1 MIKASIYKPITM
13 LMVILTVVVF
23 GLYTYSMMV
32 VDLMPKFEVPVVT
45 ATIIYQGA
53 NPEEI
58 ESTIIKPLEDQVEL
72 VDGIDYVQSICLEN
86 YGIIVAMFNMGV
98 NVDVAANDV
107 RSKIDLAS
115 VNFPDAVQAP
125 IISKVDI
132 NGAAIMAISF
142 TGPLNSTELRQKVED
157 DIEPLFTAVSGVASV
172 DVFGGTTRQI
182 SIEVDKDKLKDRNVD
197 IGTIMGLFGQSNI
210 NYPVGEVIGKH
221 KNTSVRTSGKFKNLD
236 EIRDMDIPTAKGVIK
251 LSEIA
256 VVKDTVETVT
266 SMSRFNGQNS
276 VSLDIKKRSDANV
289 VDVSKGV
296 RKRMAEIQKT
306 LPEGFE
312 LHLVYDK
319 SEAVSESIDNVIQN
333 IIIAIGLTS
342 ILLLL
347 FLGKF
352 STMIIAALTMPISV
366 IGAFT
371 LMYFAGFGINMMSL
385 MALSSSVGLLV
396 TNSIVVL
403 ENINNKLNL
412 GLDPKEA
419 AYKGTSEIMIA
430 IMASTLTNVCV
441 FVPIAFMKSIAG
453 IFFRTF
459 GLTMVFATFVSL
471 LVTFTLTPLMA
482 AYLFKG
488 KKIDE
493 NGNIIEGQRSIGEKL
508 FGIFPKV
515 LNGIRFVYLKTLS
528 FCLSVPGVLFQ
539 GAALIAGIFFVGFLA
554 KNFLTVEIMPKQD
567 QGMMSVKVEM
577 PVGTNV
583 ETADSIARIIE
594 SRVKD
599 VPEIVHYSVNVGG
612 TSSNGGAVNQATMRV
627 KLLKDWEKKK
637 MPDWKGG
644 HRGTDQIVDSLRPYL
659 ANIPDAFISIKS
671 TSASEMNN
679 NSAGDVVLEV
689 NGLHRDSVIK
699 AAEILLDRV
708 RETIEGVVD
717 VKMSYEA
724 GKPEIRLIPNRQAI
738 ADYGLTLQT
747 VATYNYIAVSGY
759 EAGQYTDDGEE
770 YDVYV
775 RMMEKDRQSHTDIED
790 LPILTPKGYVS
801 ARDLFFI
808 EDGAGPTRIDRKR
821 KRTRVDVSM
830 NLLPGHTTGEIMGKV
845 GKLAESMKEEV
856 PEGITFSFGAQAD
869 MQNDM
874 VAEFKVAILM
884 AIILTYILLVALLES
899 FAQPFV
905 IMTTVPMGAIGVILA
920 LVLTG
925 KALSMI
931 ALMAIVMLIGVVVN
945 NAILLLDEANRL
957 LRSGAMGRRSAIMTA
972 GETKFQ
978 PIVLATFASVVAQLP
993 LAFALGG
1000 NVAAMTQ
1007 PMGIASVGG
1016 LIVSAILTMYLVP
1029 TFFWLPNAIFHK
1041 AKKKAGN
1048 IKKNFQRHKA

>member
-13 LMVILTVVVF
+13 LMVILAVVVF
-23 GLYTYSMMV
+23 GLYTYTMMV
-32 VDLMPKFEVPVVT
+32 VDLLPKFDVPVVT
-45 ATIIYQGA
+45 ATIVYPGA

-58 ESTIIKPLEDQVEL
+58 ETTIIKPVEDQVEL

-86 YGIIVAMFNMGV
+86 YGIVVAMFNMGID
-98 NVDVAANDV
+98 VDVAANDV
-107 RSKIDLAS
+107 RSKIELAAAD
-115 VNFPDAVQAP
+115 FPDAVEAP

-132 NGAAIMAISF
+132 NASAIMSISF

-157 DIEPLFTAVSGVASV
+157 EIEPLFTSVSGVASV
-172 DVFGGTTRQI
+172 DIFGGTTRQI
-182 SIEVDKDKLKDRNVD
+182 SIELDKDKMIDRNVD
-197 IGTIMGLFGQSNI
+197 ITTIMGLYGATNV
-210 NYPVGEVIGKH
+210 NNPVGEVIGKH
-221 KNTSVRTSGKFKNLD
+221 KNTTVRTAGKFKTLD
-236 EIRDMDIPTAKGVIK
+236 EMRNLDIPTSMGVIK

-256 VVKDTVETVT
+256 EVKDTIETIT
-266 SMSRFNGQNS
+266 SASRFNGINS
-276 VSLDIKKRSDANV
+276 IALDIKKRSDANV

-296 RKRMAEIQKT
+296 LKRMEEINKT

-319 SEAVSESIDNVIQN
+319 SESVNESIDNVIQN
-333 IIIAIGLTS
+333 IMIAIGLTAV
-342 ILLLL
+342 LLLL

-352 STMIIAALTMPISV
+352 STMFIAALTMPISV

-403 ENINNKLNL
+403 ENINAKLNE
-412 GLDPKEA
+412 GLTPKEA
-419 AYKGTSEIMIA
+419 AYKGTSEIMVA

-441 FVPIAFMKSIAG
+441 FVPIAFMKSIVG

-459 GLTMVFATFVSL
+459 GMTMVFATVVSL

-488 KKIDE
+488 KKKDAD
-493 NGNIIEGQRSIGEKL
+493 GNLIEGNHTIGEKL
-508 FGIFPKV
+508 FSIFPSA
-515 LNGIRFVYLKTLS
+515 LNILRSIYLKTLS
-528 FCLSVPGVLFQ
+528 FCLSVPGVIFQ
-539 GAALIAGIFFVGFLA
+539 VFALVAMVMFVGYMA
-554 KNFLTVEIMPKQD
+554 ANKMTVELSPKQD
-567 QGMMSVKVEM
+567 QGMISIKLEM

-583 ETADSIARIIE
+583 ETTDSVARIIE
-594 SRVKD
+594 SRIKD
-599 VPEIVHYSVNVGG
+599 LPELKHYNMNVGG
-612 TSSNGGAVNQATMRV
+612 SNGFTTVNQATMRAQ
-627 KLLKDWEKKK
+627 LLKDWE
-637 MPDWKGG
+637 G
-644 HRGTDQIVDSLRPYL
+644 RTRSTDQIVDSLRPYF
-659 ANIPDAFISIKS
+659 ANIPDAYISIKS

-679 NSAGDVVLEV
+679 NSSGDVVLEIS
-689 NGLHRDSVIK
+689 GLKQDSVVKASEIVMDRIK
-699 AAEILLDRV
+699 EKIDG
-708 RETIEGVVD
+708 IVD
-717 VKMSYEA
+717 VKTSYEA
-724 GKPEIRLIPNRQAI
+724 GKPEIRLIPNRQAL
-738 ADYGLTLQT
+738 ADYGVTLKT

-759 EAGQYTDDGEE
+759 EAGQFTDDGEE

-775 RMMEKDRQSHTDIED
+775 RLQEKDRQSHSDIET
-790 LPILTPKGYVS
+790 LPILTPKGFVNTSELFYV
-801 ARDLFFI
+801 

-821 KRTRVDVSM
+821 KMSRIDISM
-830 NLLPGHTTGEIMGKV
+830 NLLPGHTTGEIMGKI
-845 GKLAESMKEEV
+845 GKLTAEMKDEV
-856 PEGITFSFGAQAD
+856 PEGISFGFGGNAD

-874 VAEFKVAILM
+874 VQEFMTAIVM

-899 FAQPFV
+899 FAQPFI
-905 IMTTVPMGAIGVILA
+905 IMTTIPMGAIGVFLA
-920 LVLTG
+920 LIFTG

-931 ALMAIVMLIGVVVN
+931 SLMAIVMLIGVVVN

-957 LRSGAMGRRSAIMTA
+957 LRNESMGRRSAILSA
-972 GETKFQ
+972 AKSKFQ
-978 PIVLATFASVVAQLP
+978 PIMLATFASVVAQLP

-1000 NVAAMTQ
+1000 DVAAMTQ

-1041 AKKKAGN
+1041 VKAKKDSIMLNRRQTA
-1048 IKKNFQRHKA
+1048 

>member
-32 VDLMPKFEVPVVT
+32 VDLMPKFDVPVVT
-45 ATIIYQGA
+45 GTIIYPGA

-58 ESTIIKPLEDQVEL
+58 ETTIIKPIEEQVEL

-86 YGIIVAMFNMGV
+86 YGIVVAMFNMGI

-107 RSKIDLAS
+107 RSKIELAAAD
-115 VNFPDAVQAP
+115 FPDAVEAP

-157 DIEPLFTAVSGVASV
+157 EIEPLFTSVPGVASV
-172 DVFGGTTRQI
+172 DLFGGTTRQI
-182 SIEVDKDKLKDRNVD
+182 SIELDKDKMIDRNVD
-197 IGTIMGLFGQSNI
+197 IATIMGIFGQANV
-210 NYPVGEVIGKH
+210 NNPVGEVIGKH
-221 KNTSVRTSGKFKNLD
+221 KNTTVRTAGKFTSLD
-236 EIRDMDIPTAKGVIK
+236 EMRDMDIPTAKGVIK

-256 VVKDTVETVT
+256 DVKDTVETIT
-266 SMSRFNGQNS
+266 SASRFNGTNS

-289 VDVSKGV
+289 VEVSRGV
-296 RKRMAEIQKT
+296 IKRMNEIQKT

-319 SEAVSESIDNVIQN
+319 SEAVNEAIDNVIQN

-352 STMIIAALTMPISV
+352 STMIIAAITMPISV

-371 LMYFAGFGINMMSL
+371 LMYFAGFGINI
-385 MALSSSVGLLV
+385 
-396 TNSIVVL
+396 SIVVL
-403 ENINNKLNL
+403 ENINEKLKL

-419 AYKGTSEIMIA
+419 AYKGTSEIMVA

-488 KKIDE
+488 KKKDE
-493 NGNIIEGQRSIGEKL
+493 NGNIIEEKP
-508 FGIFPKV
+508 GIISRILGLFPKA

-528 FCLSVPGVLFQ
+528 FCLSIPGVLFQ
-539 GAALIAGIFFVGFLA
+539 VVALVAGIFFVGVLA
-554 KNFLTVEIMPKQD
+554 KNFLTVEVMPKQD
-567 QGMMSVKVEM
+567 QGMISVKLEM
-577 PVGTNV
+577 PVGTNI
-583 ETADSIARIIE
+583 ETTDSVAHIIE
-594 SRVKD
+594 SRIKD
-599 VPEIVHYSVNVGG
+599 VPEIVHYSMNVGG
-612 TSSNGGAVNQATMRV
+612 TSNNGGSVNQATMRV
-627 KLLKDWEKKK
+627 KLLKDWE
-637 MPDWKGG
+637 G
-644 HRGTDQIVDSLRPYL
+644 RTRSTDDIVDSLRPYL
-659 ANIPDAFISIKS
+659 ADIPDAFISIKS
-671 TSASEMNN
+671 TSASETNN

-689 NGLHRDSVIK
+689 SGLHADSVVKASEIVMDKIK
-699 AAEILLDRV
+699 
-708 RETIEGVVD
+708 ETIDGIVD

-724 GKPEIRLIPNRQAI
+724 GKPEIRLIPNRQAL
-738 ADYGLTLQT
+738 ADYGVTLKT

-759 EAGQYTDDGEE
+759 EAGQFTDDGEE

-775 RMMEKDRQSHTDIED
+775 RMQEKDRQSHGDIEA
-790 LPILTPKGYVS
+790 LPIMTPKGYVNAS
-801 ARDLFFI
+801 ELFYI

-821 KRTRVDVSM
+821 KMRRVDVSM
-830 NLLPGHTTGEIMGKV
+830 NLLPGHTTGEIMGKI
-845 GKLAESMKEEV
+845 GKLTAEMKDNV
-856 PEGITFSFGAQAD
+856 PEGISFGFGGNAD

-874 VAEFKVAILM
+874 VDEFKTAILM
-884 AIILTYILLVALLES
+884 AIILTYILLIALLES
-899 FAQPFV
+899 FAQPFI
-905 IMTTVPMGAIGVILA
+905 IMTTIPMGAIGV
-920 LVLTG
+920 VLSLIFTG

>member
-32 VDLMPKFEVPVVT
+32 VDLMPKFDVPVVT

-58 ESTIIKPLEDQVEL
+58 ESTIIKPIEDQVEL

-86 YGIIVAMFNMGV
+86 YGILVAMFNMGI

-125 IISKVDI
+125 IIAKVDI
-132 NGAAIMAISF
+132 NGAAIMSISF

-182 SIEVDKDKLKDRNVD
+182 SIEIDKDKMLDRNVD
-197 IGTIMGLFGQSNI
+197 IATIMGLFGQSNI
-210 NYPVGEVIGKH
+210 NFPIGEVIGKH
-221 KNTSVRTSGKFKNLD
+221 KNTSVRTSGKFQTLD
-236 EIRDMDIPTAKGVIK
+236 EIRNMDIPTAKGVIK

-256 VVKDTVETVT
+256 VVKDTIETIT
-266 SMSRFNGQNS
+266 SASRFNGHNS

-289 VDVSKGV
+289 VKVSEGV
-296 RKRMAEIQKT
+296 IKRMNEIQKT

-333 IIIAIGLTS
+333 IIIAIALTAG
-342 ILLLL
+342 LLLL

-403 ENINNKLNL
+403 ENINEKLKL
-412 GLDPKEA
+412 GLEPKEA
-419 AYKGTSEIMIA
+419 AYKGTSEIMVA

-488 KKIDE
+488 KKKDE
-493 NGNIIEGQRSIGEKL
+493 FGNIIEEKPGIIASAL
-508 FGIFPKV
+508 GIFPKV
-515 LNGIRFVYLKTLS
+515 LNGVRFIYLKTLS
-528 FCLSVPGVLFQ
+528 FCLSIPGVIFQ
-539 GAALIAGIFFVGFLA
+539 VLALVGTIAVVGFLA
-554 KNFLTVEIMPKQD
+554 KNALTVEIMPKQD
-567 QGMMSVKVEM
+567 QGMISVKLEM
-577 PVGTNV
+577 PVGTNI
-583 ETADSIARIIE
+583 ETTDSIAQIIE
-594 SRVKD
+594 SRIKG
-599 VPEIVHYSVNVGG
+599 VPEIVHYSMNVGG
-612 TSSNGGAVNQATMRV
+612 SNGMTTVNQATMRV
-627 KLLKDWEKKK
+627 KLLKDWE
-637 MPDWKGG
+637 G
-644 HRGTDQIVDSLRPYL
+644 RTRSTDQIVDSLRPYL
-659 ANIPDAFISIKS
+659 ADIPDAYISIKS
-671 TSASEMNN
+671 ASASEMNN

-689 NGLHRDSVIK
+689 NGLHADSVVKASNLIMDRIK
-699 AAEILLDRV
+699 DSISG
-708 RETIEGVVD
+708 IVD
-717 VKMSYEA
+717 LKTSYEA
-724 GKPEIRLIPNRQAI
+724 GKPEIRLIPNRQAL
-738 ADYGLTLQT
+738 ADYGVTLQT

-759 EAGQYTDDGEE
+759 EAGQYTEDGEE

-775 RMMEKDRQSHTDIED
+775 RMMEKDRQSHTDIEN
-790 LPILTPKGYVS
+790 LPIMTPKGYLNAS
-801 ARDLFFI
+801 ELFYI

-845 GKLAESMKEEV
+845 GALAESMKSEL

-874 VAEFKVAILM
+874 VAEFKVAIVM
-884 AIILTYILLVALLES
+884 AILLTYILLIALLES
-899 FAQPFV
+899 FAQPFI
-905 IMTTVPMGAIGVILA
+905 IMMTIPMGAIGVLLA
-920 LVLTG
+920 LVFTG

-945 NAILLLDEANRL
+945 NAILLLDESNRL
-957 LRSGAMGRRSAIMTA
+957 LRSGAMGRRSAMMTA
-972 GETKFQ
+972 AKNKFQ
-978 PIVLATFASVVAQLP
+978 PIVLATFASIVAQLP

-1016 LIVSAILTMYLVP
+1016 LLVSAILTMYLVP

-1041 AKKKAGN
+1041 AKKGASK
-1048 IKKNFQRHKA
+1048 IKKKMNKHATA

>member
-45 ATIIYQGA
+45 ATMVYAGA

-58 ESTIIKPLEDQVEL
+58 ETTVIKPVEEQVEL

-107 RSKIDLAS
+107 RSKVELAAAD
-115 VNFPDAVQAP
+115 FPDAVEPP

-142 TGPLNSTELRQKVED
+142 TGPLNSTELRQMVED
-157 DIEPLFTAVSGVASV
+157 EIEPLFTSVSGVASV

-182 SIEVDKDKLKDRNVD
+182 SIELDKDKMKDRGID
-197 IGTIMGLFGQSNI
+197 IATIMGLYGQSNL

-221 KNTSVRTSGKFKNLD
+221 KNTSVRTAGKFQSLD
-236 EIRDMDIPTAKGVIK
+236 EMRNMDIPTANGVIK
-251 LSEIA
+251 LSEVA
-256 VVKDTVETVT
+256 KVKDTIETI
-266 SMSRFNGQNS
+266 SSISRFNGTS
-276 VSLDIKKRSDANV
+276 SISLDIKKRSDANV

-296 RKRMAEIQKT
+296 IKRMNAVNKS

-319 SEAVSESIDNVIQN
+319 SEAVNESIDNVIQN
-333 IIIAIGLTS
+333 VIIAIVLTAG
-342 ILLLL
+342 LLLL

-352 STMIIAALTMPISV
+352 STMFIAALTMPTSV

-396 TNSIVVL
+396 TNAIVVL
-403 ENINNKLNL
+403 ENINVKLNE

-419 AYKGTSEIMIA
+419 AYKGTSEIMVA

-459 GLTMVFATFVSL
+459 GLTMVFATLVSL
-471 LVTFTLTPLMA
+471 LATFTLTPLLA

-488 KKIDE
+488 KKKDE
-493 NGNIIEGQRSIGEKL
+493 NGNIIEEKPSVVGRILGL
-508 FGIFPKV
+508 FPTA

-528 FCLSVPGVLFQ
+528 FCLSIPGVLFQ
-539 GAALIAGIFFVGFLA
+539 VLALIAMLLFVGYMA
-554 KNFLTVEIMPKQD
+554 ANHMTVEIMPKQD
-567 QGMMSVKVEM
+567 QGMISIKLEM

-583 ETADSIARIIE
+583 ETTDSIAKIIE
-594 SRVKD
+594 DRVKD

-612 TSSNGGAVNQATMRV
+612 SNGFATVNQATMRI
-627 KLLKDWEKKK
+627 KLLKDWE
-637 MPDWKGG
+637 G
-644 HRGTDQIVDSLRPYL
+644 RTRSTDQIVDSLRPYL
-659 ANIPDAFISIKS
+659 ADIPDAYIAIKS

-689 NGLHRDSVIK
+689 NGLKKDSVIK
-699 AAEILLDRV
+699 ASELIMDRV
-708 RETIEGVVD
+708 KETIVGVVD
-717 VKMSYEA
+717 VKTSYEA
-724 GKPEIRLIPNRQAI
+724 GKPEIRLVPNRQAL
-738 ADYGLTLQT
+738 ADYGVTLQSL
-747 VATYNYIAVSGY
+747 ATYNYIAVSGY
-759 EAGQYTDDGEE
+759 EAGQYTEDGEE

-775 RMMEKDRQSHTDIED
+775 RMQEKNRKSHADIED
-790 LPILTPKGYVS
+790 LPMKTPKGYVA
-801 ARDLFFI
+801 ARDLFYI

-821 KRTRVDVSM
+821 KMTRVDVSM
-830 NLLPGHTTGEIMGKV
+830 NLLPGHTTGEVMGNL
-845 GKLAESMKEEV
+845 GKLTASMKDEL
-856 PEGITFSFGAQAD
+856 PEGISFSFGAQAD
-869 MQNDM
+869 MQEDM
-874 VAEFKVAILM
+874 VNEFKTAIIMAIL
-884 AIILTYILLVALLES
+884 LTYILLVALLES
-899 FAQPFV
+899 FAQPFI
-905 IMTTVPMGAIGVILA
+905 IMTTIPMGAIGVFLA
-920 LVLTG
+920 LIFTG

-957 LRSGAMGRRSAIMTA
+957 LRSGSMGRRSAIMTA
-972 GETKFQ
+972 GKTKFQ
-978 PIVLATFASVVAQLP
+978 PIALATFASVVAQMP
-993 LAFALGG
+993 LAMALGG

-1029 TFFWLPNAIFHK
+1029 TFFWLPNALFHK
-1041 AKKKAGN
+1041 AKKKASNLKGKFN
-1048 IKKNFQRHKA
+1048 KAKA

>member
-32 VDLMPKFEVPVVT
+32 VDLMPKFDVPVVT
-45 ATIIYQGA
+45 GTIVYPGA

-58 ESTIIKPLEDQVEL
+58 ETTIIKPIEDQVEL
-72 VDGIDYVQSICLEN
+72 VDGIDYVQSICMEN
-86 YGIIVAMFNMGV
+86 YGIVIAMFNMGI

-107 RSKIDLAS
+107 RSKIELAAAD
-115 VNFPDAVQAP
+115 FPDAVEAP

-132 NGAAIMAISF
+132 NGSAIMSISF

-157 DIEPLFTAVSGVASV
+157 DIEPLFTSVPGVASV
-172 DVFGGTTRQI
+172 DLFGGTTRQI
-182 SIEVDKDKLKDRNVD
+182 SIELDKDRMVDRNVD
-197 IGTIMGLFGQSNI
+197 ITTIMGLFGQANV
-210 NYPVGEVIGKH
+210 NNPVGEVIGKH
-221 KNTSVRTSGKFKNLD
+221 KNTTVRTAGKFKSLD
-236 EIRDMDIPTAKGVIK
+236 EMRNMDIPTAKGVIK

-256 VVKDTVETVT
+256 VVKDTIETIT
-266 SMSRFNGQNS
+266 SASRFNGTNS

-296 RKRMAEIQKT
+296 LKRMAEIQKT

-333 IIIAIGLTS
+333 IMIAIALTAG
-342 ILLLL
+342 LLLL

-403 ENINNKLNL
+403 ENINEKLKL

-419 AYKGTSEIMIA
+419 AYKGTSEIMVA

-488 KKIDE
+488 KKKDE
-493 NGNIIEGQRSIGEKL
+493 NGNIIEEKPSIIGRIL
-508 FGIFPKV
+508 GLFPKA
-515 LNGIRFVYLKTLS
+515 LNGFRFIYLKTLS
-528 FCLSVPGVLFQ
+528 FCLSIPGVLFQ
-539 GAALIAGIFFVGFLA
+539 VVALVGGIFFVGILA
-554 KNFLTVEIMPKQD
+554 KNFLTVEVMPKQD

-577 PVGTNV
+577 PVGTNI
-583 ETADSIARIIE
+583 ETTDSIARIIE
-594 SRVKD
+594 ARIKD
-599 VPEIVHYSVNVGG
+599 VPEIVHYSINVGG
-612 TSSNGGAVNQATMRV
+612 SNGLTTVNQATMRV
-627 KLLKDWEKKK
+627 KLLKDWE
-637 MPDWKGG
+637 G
-644 HRGTDQIVDSLRPYL
+644 RTRSTDQIVDSLRPYL
-659 ANIPDAFISIKS
+659 ADIPDAFISIKS
-671 TSASEMNN
+671 TSASEMQS
-679 NSAGDVVLEV
+679 NSTGDVVLEV
-689 NGLHRDSVIK
+689 SGLHADSVIK
-699 AAEILLDRV
+699 ASEIVMDKIK
-708 RETIEGVVD
+708 ESIDGIVD
-717 VKMSYEA
+717 VKTSYEA
-724 GKPEIRLIPNRQAI
+724 GKPEIRMIPNRQAL
-738 ADYGLTLQT
+738 ADYGVTLKT

-759 EAGQYTDDGEE
+759 EAGQYTEDGEE

-775 RMMEKDRQSHTDIED
+775 RMMEKDRQSHSDIEG
-790 LPILTPKGYVS
+790 LPIMTPKGYINAS
-801 ARDLFFI
+801 ELFYI

-821 KRTRVDVSM
+821 KRTRIDISM

-845 GKLAESMKEEV
+845 GALAAEMQDQV
-856 PEGITFSFGAQAD
+856 PEGISFGFGGNAD

-874 VAEFKVAILM
+874 VDEFKTAILM
-884 AIILTYILLVALLES
+884 AIILTYILLIALLES
-899 FAQPFV
+899 FAQPFI
-905 IMTTVPMGAIGVILA
+905 IMTTIPMGAIGV
-920 LVLTG
+920 VLSLIFTG

-972 GETKFQ
+972 GKTKFQ

-1041 AKKKAGN
+1041 AKMKAGN
-1048 IKKNFQRHKA
+1048 MKAKLKRNKA

>member
-45 ATIIYQGA
+45 GTIIYQGA

-58 ESTIIKPLEDQVEL
+58 ETTIIKPIEEQVEL

-86 YGIIVAMFNMGV
+86 YGIVVAMFNMGV

-107 RSKIDLAS
+107 RSKIELAS

-132 NGAAIMAISF
+132 NGQAIMALSF

-157 DIEPLFTAVSGVASV
+157 EIEPLFTSVSGVASV
-172 DVFGGTTRQI
+172 DIFGGTTRQI
-182 SIEVDKDKLKDRNVD
+182 SIEVDKEKMKDRGVD
-197 IGTIMGLFGQSNI
+197 IGTMMGLYGQSNV
-210 NYPVGEVIGKH
+210 NLPVGEVIGKH
-221 KNTSVRTSGKFKNLD
+221 KNTTVRTAGKFTSLD
-236 EIRDMDIPTAKGVIK
+236 EMRNMDIPTATGVVK

-256 VVKDTVETVT
+256 VVKDTIETIT
-266 SMSRFNGQNS
+266 STSRFNGTNS
-276 VSLDIKKRSDANV
+276 VALDIKKRSDANV

-296 RKRMAEIQKT
+296 LKRMAEINKT
-306 LPEGFE
+306 LPEDFK
-312 LHLVYDK
+312 LTLIYDK
-319 SEAVSESIDNVIQN
+319 SEAVNESIQNVIQN
-333 IIIAIGLTS
+333 IIIAIVLTAG
-342 ILLLL
+342 LLLL

-403 ENINNKLNL
+403 ENINNKLNQ

-441 FVPIAFMKSIAG
+441 FVPIAFMKSIVG

-459 GLTMVFATFVSL
+459 GMTMVFATFVSL

-488 KKIDE
+488 KKKDE
-493 NGNIIEGQRSIGEKL
+493 NGNIIEEKPGIIESAL
-508 FGIFPKV
+508 SIFPKI
-515 LNGIRFVYLKTLS
+515 LNGFRFVYLKALG
-528 FCLSVPGVLFQ
+528 FCLSRIGVAFQ
-539 GAALIAGIFFVGFLA
+539 IAALFLTLWFVIGLA
-554 KNFLTVEIMPKQD
+554 KNNLTVELSPRQD
-567 QGMMSVKVEM
+567 QGMMSIKLEM
-577 PVGTNV
+577 PVGTNI
-583 ETADSIARIIE
+583 ETTDSVARIIE

-599 VPEIVHYSVNVGG
+599 IPEIVHYSMNVGG
-612 TSSNGGAVNQATMRV
+612 SNGFTTVNQATMRV
-627 KLLKDWEKKK
+627 RLLKDWEKKK
-637 MPDWKGG
+637 MKWKG
-644 HRGTDQIVDSLRPYL
+644 RMRSTDEIVDSIRPYL
-659 ANIPDAFISIKS
+659 ANIPDAYISVKS
-671 TSASEMNN
+671 TSAAEMQN

-689 NGLHRDSVIK
+689 SGLHADSVIK
-699 AAEILLDRV
+699 ASQIVLDRV
-708 RETIEGVVD
+708 KEKIDGIVD
-717 VKMSYEA
+717 IKTSYEA
-724 GKPEIRLIPNRQAI
+724 GKPEIRLIPNRAAM
-738 ADYGLTLQT
+738 ADYGVTLKT
-747 VATYNYIAVSGY
+747 IANYNYIAVSGY
-759 EAGQYTDDGEE
+759 EAGQYTEDGEE

-775 RMMEKDRQSHTDIED
+775 RMKEKDRQSHSDIED
-790 LPILTPKGYVS
+790 LPIMTPKGYVS
-801 ARDLFFI
+801 ARELFYI

-821 KRTRVDVSM
+821 KMRRVDVSM
-830 NLLPGHTTGEIMGKV
+830 NLLPGHTTGEIMGKLTELTN
-845 GKLAESMKEEV
+845 GMKDEV
-856 PEGITFSFGAQAD
+856 PEGISFGFGGNAD

-874 VAEFKVAILM
+874 QKEFMTAIVMAIL
-884 AIILTYILLVALLES
+884 LTYILLIALLES
-899 FAQPFV
+899 FAQPFI
-905 IMTTVPMGAIGVILA
+905 IMTTIPMGAIGVLLA
-920 LVLTG
+920 LIFTG

-957 LRSGAMGRRSAIMTA
+957 LRSGSMGRRSAVLTA
-972 GETKFQ
+972 AKSKFQ
-978 PIVLATFASVVAQLP
+978 PIVLATLASVIAQLP

-1016 LIVSAILTMYLVP
+1016 LIVSAILTMFLVP
-1029 TFFWLPNAIFHK
+1029 TFFWLPNALFSK
-1041 AKKKAGN
+1041 AKNGAKRLQTKFC
-1048 IKKNFQRHKA
+1048 KN

>member
-32 VDLMPKFEVPVVT
+32 VDLMPKFDVPVVT

-53 NPEEI
+53 SPEEI
-58 ESTIIKPLEDQVEL
+58 ESTIIKPIEDQVEL

-86 YGIIVAMFNMGV
+86 YGILVAMFNMGV

-125 IISKVDI
+125 IIAKVDI
-132 NGAAIMAISF
+132 NGAAIMSISF

-182 SIEVDKDKLKDRNVD
+182 SIEIDKDKMLDRNVD
-197 IGTIMGLFGQSNI
+197 IATIMGLFGQSNVNFPI
-210 NYPVGEVIGKH
+210 GEVIGKH
-221 KNTSVRTSGKFKNLD
+221 KNTSVRTSGKFQTLD
-236 EIRDMDIPTAKGVIK
+236 EIRNMDIPTAKGVIK

-256 VVKDTVETVT
+256 VVKDTIETIT
-266 SMSRFNGQNS
+266 SASRFNGQNS

-289 VDVSKGV
+289 VKVSEGV
-296 RKRMAEIQKT
+296 IKRMNEIQKT

-333 IIIAIGLTS
+333 IIIAIALTAG
-342 ILLLL
+342 LLLL

-403 ENINNKLNL
+403 ENINEKLKL
-412 GLDPKEA
+412 GLEPKEA
-419 AYKGTSEIMIA
+419 AYKGTSEILVA

-488 KKIDE
+488 KKKDE
-493 NGNIIEGQRSIGEKL
+493 FGNIIEEKPGIIASAL
-508 FGIFPKV
+508 GIFPKA
-515 LNGIRFVYLKTLS
+515 LNGVRFIYLKTLS
-528 FCLSVPGVLFQ
+528 FCLSIPGVIFQ
-539 GAALIAGIFFVGFLA
+539 VLALVGTIAVVGFLA
-554 KNFLTVEIMPKQD
+554 KNALTVEIMPKQD
-567 QGMMSVKVEM
+567 QGMISVKLEM
-577 PVGTNV
+577 PVGTNI
-583 ETADSIARIIE
+583 ETTDSIAQIIE
-594 SRVKD
+594 SRIKG
-599 VPEIVHYSVNVGG
+599 VPEIVHYSMNVGG
-612 TSSNGGAVNQATMRV
+612 SNGMTTVNQATMRV
-627 KLLKDWEKKK
+627 KLLKDWE
-637 MPDWKGG
+637 G
-644 HRGTDQIVDSLRPYL
+644 RTRSTDQIVDSLRPYL
-659 ANIPDAFISIKS
+659 ADIPDAYISIKS
-671 TSASEMNN
+671 ASASEMNN

-689 NGLHRDSVIK
+689 NGLHADSVVKASNLIMDRIK
-699 AAEILLDRV
+699 DSISG
-708 RETIEGVVD
+708 IVD
-717 VKMSYEA
+717 LKTSYEA
-724 GKPEIRLIPNRQAI
+724 GKPEIRLIPNRQAL
-738 ADYGLTLQT
+738 ADYGVTLQT

-759 EAGQYTDDGEE
+759 EAGQYTEDGEE

-775 RMMEKDRQSHTDIED
+775 RMMEKDRQSHTDIEN
-790 LPILTPKGYVS
+790 LPIMTPKGYLNAS
-801 ARDLFFI
+801 ELFYI

-845 GKLAESMKEEV
+845 GALAESMKSEL

-874 VAEFKVAILM
+874 VAEFKVAIVM
-884 AIILTYILLVALLES
+884 AILLTYILLIALLES
-899 FAQPFV
+899 FAQPFI
-905 IMTTVPMGAIGVILA
+905 IMMTIPMGAIGVLLA
-920 LVLTG
+920 LVFTG

-945 NAILLLDEANRL
+945 NAILLLDESNRL
-957 LRSGAMGRRSAIMTA
+957 LRSGAMGRRSAMMTA
-972 GETKFQ
+972 AKNKFQ
-978 PIVLATFASVVAQLP
+978 PIVLATFASIVAQLP

-1016 LIVSAILTMYLVP
+1016 LLVSAILTMYLVP

-1041 AKKKAGN
+1041 AKKGASK
-1048 IKKNFQRHKA
+1048 IKKKMNKHATA

>member
-32 VDLMPKFEVPVVT
+32 VDLMPKFDVPVVT

-53 NPEEI
+53 SPEEI
-58 ESTIIKPLEDQVEL
+58 ESTIIKPIEDQVEL

-86 YGIIVAMFNMGV
+86 YGILVAMFNMGV

-125 IISKVDI
+125 IIAKVDI
-132 NGAAIMAISF
+132 NGAAIMSISF

-182 SIEVDKDKLKDRNVD
+182 SIEIDKDKMLDRNVD
-197 IGTIMGLFGQSNI
+197 IATIMGLFGQSNI
-210 NYPVGEVIGKH
+210 NFPIGEVIGKH
-221 KNTSVRTSGKFKNLD
+221 KNTSVRTSGKFQTLD
-236 EIRDMDIPTAKGVIK
+236 EIRNMDIPTAKGVIK

-256 VVKDTVETVT
+256 VVKDTIETIT
-266 SMSRFNGQNS
+266 SASRFNGQNS

-289 VDVSKGV
+289 VKVSEGV
-296 RKRMAEIQKT
+296 IKRMNEIQKT

-333 IIIAIGLTS
+333 IIIAIALTAG
-342 ILLLL
+342 LLLL

-403 ENINNKLNL
+403 ENINEKLKL
-412 GLDPKEA
+412 GLEPKEA
-419 AYKGTSEIMIA
+419 AYKGTSEIMVA

-488 KKIDE
+488 KKKDE
-493 NGNIIEGQRSIGEKL
+493 FGNIIEEKPGIIASAL
-508 FGIFPKV
+508 GIFPKA
-515 LNGIRFVYLKTLS
+515 LNGVRFVYLKTLS
-528 FCLSVPGVLFQ
+528 FCLSIPGVIFQ
-539 GAALIAGIFFVGFLA
+539 VLALVGTIAVVGFLA
-554 KNFLTVEIMPKQD
+554 KNALTVEIMPKQD
-567 QGMMSVKVEM
+567 QGMISVKLEM
-577 PVGTNV
+577 PVGTNI
-583 ETADSIARIIE
+583 ETTDSIAQIIE
-594 SRVKD
+594 SRIKG
-599 VPEIVHYSVNVGG
+599 VPEIVHYSMNVGG
-612 TSSNGGAVNQATMRV
+612 SNGMTTVNQATMRV
-627 KLLKDWEKKK
+627 KLLKDWE
-637 MPDWKGG
+637 G
-644 HRGTDQIVDSLRPYL
+644 RTRSTDQIVDSLRPYL
-659 ANIPDAFISIKS
+659 ADIPDAYISIKS
-671 TSASEMNN
+671 ASASEMNN

-689 NGLHRDSVIK
+689 NGLHADSVVKASNLIMDRIK
-699 AAEILLDRV
+699 DSISG
-708 RETIEGVVD
+708 IVD
-717 VKMSYEA
+717 LKTSYEA
-724 GKPEIRLIPNRQAI
+724 GKPEIRLIPNRQAL
-738 ADYGLTLQT
+738 ADYGVTLQT

-759 EAGQYTDDGEE
+759 EAGQYTEDGEE

-775 RMMEKDRQSHTDIED
+775 RMMEKDRQSHTDIEN
-790 LPILTPKGYVS
+790 LPIMTPKGYLNAS
-801 ARDLFFI
+801 ELFYI

-845 GKLAESMKEEV
+845 GALAESMKSEL
-856 PEGITFSFGAQAD
+856 PEGVTFSFGAQAD

-874 VAEFKVAILM
+874 VAEFKVAIIM
-884 AIILTYILLVALLES
+884 AILLTYILLIALLES
-899 FAQPFV
+899 FMQPFI
-905 IMTTVPMGAIGVILA
+905 IMMTIPMGAIGVLLA
-920 LVLTG
+920 LVFTG

-945 NAILLLDEANRL
+945 NAILLLDESNRL
-957 LRSGAMGRRSAIMTA
+957 LRSGAMGRRSAMMTA
-972 GETKFQ
+972 AKNKFQ
-978 PIVLATFASVVAQLP
+978 PIVLATFASIVAQLP

-1016 LIVSAILTMYLVP
+1016 LLVSAILTMYLVP

-1041 AKKKAGN
+1041 AKKGASK
-1048 IKKNFQRHKA
+1048 IRKKMNKHATA

>member
-32 VDLMPKFEVPVVT
+32 VDLMPKFDVPVVT
-45 ATIIYQGA
+45 GTIIYQGA

-58 ESTIIKPLEDQVEL
+58 ETTIIKPIEEQVEL

-86 YGIIVAMFNMGV
+86 YGIVVAMFNMGV

-107 RSKIDLAS
+107 RSKIELAAAD
-115 VNFPDAVQAP
+115 FPDAVQAP

-132 NGAAIMAISF
+132 NGAAIMSISF

-157 DIEPLFTAVSGVASV
+157 DIEPLFTSVPGVASV
-172 DVFGGTTRQI
+172 DLFGGTTRQI
-182 SIEVDKDKLKDRNVD
+182 SIELDKDKMIDRNVD
-197 IGTIMGLFGQSNI
+197 ISTIMGVFSQANVNL
-210 NYPVGEVIGKH
+210 PVGEVIGKH
-221 KNTSVRTSGKFKNLD
+221 KNTSVRTAGKFQSLD
-236 EIRDMDIPTAKGVIK
+236 EMRNMDIPTKTGVIK

-256 VVKDTVETVT
+256 DVKDTVEKIT
-266 SMSRFNGQNS
+266 SASRFNGTNS

-289 VDVSKGV
+289 VEVSRGV
-296 RKRMAEIQKT
+296 LKRMAEIQKT
-306 LPEGFE
+306 LPEGFK
-312 LHLVYDK
+312 LTLVYDK
-319 SEAVSESIDNVIQN
+319 SEAVNESIDNVIQN
-333 IIIAIGLTS
+333 IIIAIFLTAG
-342 ILLLL
+342 LLLL

-352 STMIIAALTMPISV
+352 STMIIAAVTMPISV

-403 ENINNKLNL
+403 ENINNKLNQ
-412 GLDPKEA
+412 GMDPKEA

-488 KKIDE
+488 KKRDA
-493 NGNIIEGQRSIGEKL
+493 NGNIIEEKPTL
-508 FGIFPKV
+508 ISRFLGLFPKA

-539 GAALIAGIFFVGFLA
+539 VVALAAGIFFVGLLA

-567 QGMMSVKVEM
+567 QGMISVKLEM
-577 PVGTNV
+577 PVGTNI
-583 ETADSIARIIE
+583 ETTDSVAHIIE
-594 SRVKD
+594 SRVKG
-599 VPEIVHYSVNVGG
+599 VPEIVHYNMNVGG
-612 TSSNGGAVNQATMRV
+612 TSSNGGSVNQATMRV
-627 KLLKDWEKKK
+627 KLLKDWE
-637 MPDWKGG
+637 G
-644 HRGTDQIVDSLRPYL
+644 RTRSTDQIVDSLRPYL

-671 TSASEMNN
+671 TSASETNN

-689 NGLHRDSVIK
+689 SGLHKDSVVK
-699 AAEILLDRV
+699 AAEIVMDRIK
-708 RETIEGVVD
+708 ETIDGVVD

-724 GKPEIRLIPNRQAI
+724 GKPEIRMIPNRQAL
-738 ADYGLTLQT
+738 ADYGVTLQT
-747 VATYNYIAVSGY
+747 IATYNYIAVSGY
-759 EAGQYTDDGEE
+759 EAGQYTENGEE

-775 RMMEKDRQSHTDIED
+775 RMMEKDRQSHGDIEA
-790 LPILTPKGYVS
+790 LPIMTAKGYVN
-801 ARDLFFI
+801 ANELFFI

-845 GKLAESMKEEV
+845 GKLAAEMTNEV
-856 PEGITFSFGAQAD
+856 PEGISFGFGGNAD

-874 VAEFKVAILM
+874 VDEFKTAILM

-905 IMTTVPMGAIGVILA
+905 IMTTIPMGAIGVILS

-957 LRSGAMGRRSAIMTA
+957 LRSGAMGRRSAILTA
-972 GETKFQ
+972 GRTKFQ

-1029 TFFWLPNAIFHK
+1029 TFFWLPNAITSKIKNK
-1041 AKKKAGN
+1041 AFSKR
-1048 IKKNFQRHKA
+1048 QRIIE

>member
-23 GLYTYSMMV
+23 GLYTYTMMV
-32 VDLMPKFEVPVVT
+32 VDLMPKFDVPVVT
-45 ATIIYQGA
+45 GTIIYQGA

-58 ESTIIKPLEDQVEL
+58 ETTIIKPIEEQVEL

-86 YGIIVAMFNMGV
+86 YGIVVAMFNMGV

-107 RSKIDLAS
+107 RSKIELAAAD
-115 VNFPDAVQAP
+115 FPDAVQAP

-132 NGAAIMAISF
+132 NGAAIMSISF

-157 DIEPLFTAVSGVASV
+157 EIEPLFTSVPGVASV
-172 DVFGGTTRQI
+172 DLFGGTTRQI
-182 SIEVDKDKLKDRNVD
+182 SIELDKDKMIDRNVD
-197 IGTIMGLFGQSNI
+197 IATIMGVFDQANVNL
-210 NYPVGEVIGKH
+210 PVGEVIGKH
-221 KNTSVRTSGKFKNLD
+221 KNTSVRTAGKFQSLD
-236 EIRDMDIPTAKGVIK
+236 EMRDMDIPTKTGVIK

-256 VVKDTVETVT
+256 DVKDTVEKIT
-266 SMSRFNGQNS
+266 SASRFNGTSS

-289 VDVSKGV
+289 VEVSKGV
-296 RKRMAEIQKT
+296 LKRLAEIQKT

-319 SEAVSESIDNVIQN
+319 SEAVNEAIDNVIQN

-342 ILLLL
+342 VLLLL

-352 STMIIAALTMPISV
+352 STMIIAAITMPISV

-419 AYKGTSEIMIA
+419 AYKGTSEIMVA

-488 KKIDE
+488 KKLDE
-493 NGNIIEGQRSIGEKL
+493 NGNIIEGQHTIGEKL
-508 FGIFPKV
+508 FGIFPKI

-528 FCLSVPGVLFQ
+528 FCLSIPGVVFQVLALF
-539 GAALIAGIFFVGFLA
+539 GTIFFVGFLA
-554 KNFLTVEIMPKQD
+554 KNFLTVEVMPKQD
-567 QGMMSVKVEM
+567 QGMIQVKLEM
-577 PVGTNV
+577 PVGTNI
-583 ETADSIARIIE
+583 ETTDSVAHIIE
-594 SRVKD
+594 SRIKD
-599 VPEIVHYSVNVGG
+599 VPEIVHYSMNVGG
-612 TSSNGGAVNQATMRV
+612 SNGMTTTNQATMRV

-644 HRGTDQIVDSLRPYL
+644 HRSTDQIVDSLRPYL
-659 ANIPDAFISIKS
+659 ADIPDAFISIKS
-671 TSASEMNN
+671 TSASETNN

-689 NGLHRDSVIK
+689 SGLHKDSVVK
-699 AAEILLDRV
+699 AAQIVMDRV
-708 RETIEGVVD
+708 KDSIDGIVD

-724 GKPEIRLIPNRQAI
+724 GKPEIRMIPNRQAL
-738 ADYGLTLQT
+738 ADYGVTLQT
-747 VATYNYIAVSGY
+747 IATYNYIAVSGY
-759 EAGQYTDDGEE
+759 EAGQYTEDGEE

-775 RMMEKDRQSHTDIED
+775 RMMEKDRQSHSDIEA
-790 LPILTPKGYVS
+790 LPILTQKGYVN
-801 ARDLFFI
+801 ANELFFI

-830 NLLPGHTTGEIMGKV
+830 NLLPGHTTGEIMGKI
-845 GKLAESMKEEV
+845 GKLTAAMTSEV
-856 PEGITFSFGAQAD
+856 PEGISFGFGGNAD

-874 VAEFKVAILM
+874 VAEFKTAILM
-884 AIILTYILLVALLES
+884 AIILTYILLIALLES
-899 FAQPFV
+899 FAQPFI
-905 IMTTVPMGAIGVILA
+905 IMTTIPMGAIGVILS
-920 LVLTG
+920 LIFTG

-957 LRSGAMGRRSAIMTA
+957 LRSGAMGRRSAILTA
-972 GETKFQ
+972 GKTKFQ

-1029 TFFWLPNAIFHK
+1029 TFFWLPNAITGK
-1041 AKKKAGN
+1041 VKNKVNK
-1048 IKKNFQRHKA
+1048 IKQNRHKSA

>member
-32 VDLMPKFEVPVVT
+32 VDLMPKFDVPVVT

-58 ESTIIKPLEDQVEL
+58 ESTIIKPIEDQVEL

-86 YGIIVAMFNMGV
+86 YGILVAMFNMGI

-125 IISKVDI
+125 IIAKVDI
-132 NGAAIMAISF
+132 NGAAIMSISF

-182 SIEVDKDKLKDRNVD
+182 SIEIDKDKMLDRNVD
-197 IGTIMGLFGQSNI
+197 IATIMGLFGQSNI
-210 NYPVGEVIGKH
+210 NFPIGEVIGKH
-221 KNTSVRTSGKFKNLD
+221 KNTSVRTSGKFRTLD
-236 EIRDMDIPTAKGVIK
+236 EIRNMDIPTAKGVIK

-256 VVKDTVETVT
+256 VVKDTIETIT
-266 SMSRFNGQNS
+266 SASRFNGQNS

-289 VDVSKGV
+289 VKVSEGV
-296 RKRMAEIQKT
+296 IKRMNEIQKT

-333 IIIAIGLTS
+333 IIIAIALTAG
-342 ILLLL
+342 LLLL

-403 ENINNKLNL
+403 ENINEKLKL
-412 GLDPKEA
+412 GLEPKEA
-419 AYKGTSEIMIA
+419 AYKGTSEIMVA

-488 KKIDE
+488 KKKDE
-493 NGNIIEGQRSIGEKL
+493 FGNIIEEKPGIIASAL
-508 FGIFPKV
+508 GIFPKV
-515 LNGIRFVYLKTLS
+515 LNGVRFIYLKTLS
-528 FCLSVPGVLFQ
+528 FCLSIPGVIFQ
-539 GAALIAGIFFVGFLA
+539 VLALMGTIAVVGFLA
-554 KNFLTVEIMPKQD
+554 KNALTVEIMPKQD
-567 QGMMSVKVEM
+567 QGMISVKLEM
-577 PVGTNV
+577 PVGTNI
-583 ETADSIARIIE
+583 ETTDSIAQIIE
-594 SRVKD
+594 SRIKG
-599 VPEIVHYSVNVGG
+599 VPEIVHYSMNVGG
-612 TSSNGGAVNQATMRV
+612 SNGMTTVNQATMRV
-627 KLLKDWEKKK
+627 KLLKDWE
-637 MPDWKGG
+637 G
-644 HRGTDQIVDSLRPYL
+644 RTRSTDQIVDSLRPYL
-659 ANIPDAFISIKS
+659 ADIPDAYISIKS
-671 TSASEMNN
+671 ASASEMSN

-689 NGLHRDSVIK
+689 NGLHADSVVKASNLIMDRIK
-699 AAEILLDRV
+699 DSISG
-708 RETIEGVVD
+708 IVD
-717 VKMSYEA
+717 LKTSYEA
-724 GKPEIRLIPNRQAI
+724 GKPEIRLIPNRQAL
-738 ADYGLTLQT
+738 ADYGVTLQT

-759 EAGQYTDDGEE
+759 EAGQYTEDGEE

-775 RMMEKDRQSHTDIED
+775 RMMEKDRQSHTDIEN
-790 LPILTPKGYVS
+790 LPIMTPKGYLNAS
-801 ARDLFFI
+801 ELFYI

-845 GKLAESMKEEV
+845 GALAESMKSEL

-874 VAEFKVAILM
+874 VAEFKVAIVM
-884 AIILTYILLVALLES
+884 AILLTYILLIALLES
-899 FAQPFV
+899 FAQPFI
-905 IMTTVPMGAIGVILA
+905 IMMTIPMGAIGVLLA
-920 LVLTG
+920 LVFTG

-945 NAILLLDEANRL
+945 NAILLLDESNRL
-957 LRSGAMGRRSAIMTA
+957 LRSGAMGRRSAMMTA
-972 GETKFQ
+972 AKNKFQ
-978 PIVLATFASVVAQLP
+978 PIVLATFASIVAQLP

-1016 LIVSAILTMYLVP
+1016 LLVSAILTMYLVP

-1041 AKKKAGN
+1041 AKKGASK
-1048 IKKNFQRHKA
+1048 IKKKMNKHATA

>member
-23 GLYTYSMMV
+23 GLYTYTMMV

-45 ATIIYQGA
+45 ATMIYAGA
-53 NPEEI
+53 SPEEI
-58 ESTIIKPLEDQVEL
+58 ETTVIKPVEEQVEL

-107 RSKIDLAS
+107 RSKVELAAAD
-115 VNFPDAVQAP
+115 FPDAVEPP

-142 TGPLNSTELRQKVED
+142 TGPLNSTELRQMVED
-157 DIEPLFTAVSGVASV
+157 EIEPLFTSVSGVASV

-182 SIEVDKDKLKDRNVD
+182 SIELDKDKMKDRGID
-197 IGTIMGLFGQSNI
+197 IATIMGLYGQSNL

-221 KNTSVRTSGKFKNLD
+221 KNTSVRTAGKFRNLD
-236 EIRDMDIPTAKGVIK
+236 EMRNMDIPTANGVIK
-251 LSEIA
+251 LSEVA
-256 VVKDTVETVT
+256 KVKDTIETI
-266 SMSRFNGQNS
+266 SSISRFNGTS
-276 VSLDIKKRSDANV
+276 SISLDIKKRSDANV

-296 RKRMAEIQKT
+296 IKRMNAVNKS

-319 SEAVSESIDNVIQN
+319 SEAVNESIDNVIQN
-333 IIIAIGLTS
+333 VIIAIVLTAG
-342 ILLLL
+342 LLLL

-352 STMIIAALTMPISV
+352 STMFIAALTMPTSV

-396 TNSIVVL
+396 TNAIVVL
-403 ENINNKLNL
+403 ENINVKLNE

-419 AYKGTSEIMIA
+419 AYKGTSEIMVA

-459 GLTMVFATFVSL
+459 GLTMVFATLVSL
-471 LVTFTLTPLMA
+471 LATFTLTPLLA

-488 KKIDE
+488 KKKDE
-493 NGNIIEGQRSIGEKL
+493 NGNIIEEKPSVVGRILGL
-508 FGIFPKV
+508 FPTA

-528 FCLSVPGVLFQ
+528 FCLSIPGVLFQ
-539 GAALIAGIFFVGFLA
+539 VVALIAMLLFVGYMA
-554 KNFLTVEIMPKQD
+554 ANHMTVEIMPKQD
-567 QGMMSVKVEM
+567 QGMISIKLEM

-583 ETADSIARIIE
+583 ETTDSIAKIIE
-594 SRVKD
+594 DRVKD

-612 TSSNGGAVNQATMRV
+612 SNGFATVNQATMRI
-627 KLLKDWEKKK
+627 KLLKDWE
-637 MPDWKGG
+637 G
-644 HRGTDQIVDSLRPYL
+644 RTRSTDQIVDSLRPYL
-659 ANIPDAFISIKS
+659 ADIPDAYIAIKS

-679 NSAGDVVLEV
+679 NSAGDVVLEI
-689 NGLHRDSVIK
+689 NGLKKDSVIK
-699 AAEILLDRV
+699 ASELIMDRV
-708 RETIEGVVD
+708 KETIAGVVD
-717 VKMSYEA
+717 VKTSYEA
-724 GKPEIRLIPNRQAI
+724 GKPEIRLVPNRQAL
-738 ADYGLTLQT
+738 ADYGVTLQSL
-747 VATYNYIAVSGY
+747 ATYNYIAVSGY
-759 EAGQYTDDGEE
+759 EAGQYTEDGEE

-775 RMMEKDRQSHTDIED
+775 RMQEKNRKSHADIED
-790 LPILTPKGYVS
+790 LPMKTPKGYVA
-801 ARDLFFI
+801 ARDLFYI

-821 KRTRVDVSM
+821 KMTRVDVSM
-830 NLLPGHTTGEIMGKV
+830 NLLPGHTTGEVMGNLN
-845 GKLAESMKEEV
+845 KLTASMKDEL
-856 PEGITFSFGAQAD
+856 PEGISFSFGAQAD
-869 MQNDM
+869 MQEDM
-874 VAEFKVAILM
+874 VNEFKTAIIMAIL
-884 AIILTYILLVALLES
+884 LTYILLVALLES
-899 FAQPFV
+899 FAQPFI
-905 IMTTVPMGAIGVILA
+905 IMTTIPMGAIGVFLA
-920 LVLTG
+920 LIFTG

-957 LRSGAMGRRSAIMTA
+957 LRSGSMGRRSAIMTA
-972 GETKFQ
+972 GKTKFQ
-978 PIVLATFASVVAQLP
+978 PIALATFASVVAQMP
-993 LAFALGG
+993 LAMALGG

-1007 PMGIASVGG
+1007 PMGIAAVGG

-1029 TFFWLPNAIFHK
+1029 TFFWLPNALFHK
-1041 AKKKAGN
+1041 AKKKASNLKGKFN
-1048 IKKNFQRHKA
+1048 KAKA

>member
-32 VDLMPKFEVPVVT
+32 VDLMPKFDVPVVT
-45 ATIIYQGA
+45 ATIIYQGE

-125 IISKVDI
+125 IIAKVDI
-132 NGAAIMAISF
+132 NGAAIMSISF

-157 DIEPLFTAVSGVASV
+157 EIEPLFTAVSGVASV
-172 DVFGGTTRQI
+172 DIFGGTTRQI
-182 SIEVDKDKLKDRNVD
+182 SIELDKDKMIDRDVD
-197 IGTIMGLFGQSNI
+197 IATIMGLFGQSNI

-221 KNTSVRTSGKFKNLD
+221 KNTTVRTSGKFQSLD
-236 EIRDMDIPTAKGVIK
+236 EIRNMDIPTGKGVIK

-256 VVKDTVETVT
+256 VVKDTIETIT
-266 SMSRFNGQNS
+266 SASRFNGTNS

-289 VDVSKGV
+289 VKVSEGV
-296 RKRMAEIQKT
+296 IKRMKEIQKT

-319 SEAVSESIDNVIQN
+319 SEAVNESIQNVIQN
-333 IIIAIGLTS
+333 IIIAIGLTAG
-342 ILLLL
+342 LLLL

-352 STMIIAALTMPISV
+352 STMLIAALTMPISV

-403 ENINNKLNL
+403 ENINEKLKL

-419 AYKGTSEIMIA
+419 AYKGTSEIMVA

-453 IFFRTF
+453 IFFRMF

-488 KKIDE
+488 KKKDE
-493 NGNIIEGQRSIGEKL
+493 FGNVIEDKRSIGEII
-508 FGIFPKV
+508 FGVFPMIM
-515 LNGIRFVYLKTLS
+515 NGIRFIYLKTLS
-528 FCLSVPGVLFQ
+528 FCLSRLGVLFQ
-539 GAALIAGIFFVGFLA
+539 VAALVGMIFVVGSLA

-567 QGMMSVKVEM
+567 QGMIAVKLEM
-577 PVGTNV
+577 PVGTNI
-583 ETADSIARIIE
+583 ETTDSIARIIE
-594 SRVKD
+594 ARVKG
-599 VPEIVHYSVNVGG
+599 VPEIVHYSMNVGG
-612 TSSNGGAVNQATMRV
+612 SNGFTTVNQATMRV
-627 KLLKDWEKKK
+627 KLLKDWE
-637 MPDWKGG
+637 G
-644 HRGTDQIVDSLRPYL
+644 RTRSTDQIVDSLRPYL
-659 ANIPDAFISIKS
+659 ADIPDAYISIKS
-671 TSASEMNN
+671 TSASEMSN

-689 NGLHRDSVIK
+689 NGLHKDSVIK
-699 AAEILLDRV
+699 ASELVMDR
-708 RETIEGVVD
+708 IKDQIDGIVD
-717 VKMSYEA
+717 LKTSYEA
-724 GKPEIRLIPNRQAI
+724 GKPEIRLIPNRQAL
-738 ADYGLTLQT
+738 ADYGVTLQT

-775 RMMEKDRQSHTDIED
+775 RMMEKDRRNHADVEM
-790 LPILTPKGYVS
+790 LPIKTPKGYVN
-801 ARDLFFI
+801 ANELFFI

-845 GKLAESMKEEV
+845 GKLAESMKDEV

-884 AIILTYILLVALLES
+884 AIILTFILLVALLES
-899 FAQPFV
+899 FMQPFI
-905 IMTTVPMGAIGVILA
+905 IMTTIPMGAIGVILA
-920 LVLTG
+920 LIFTG

-957 LRSGAMGRRSAIMTA
+957 LRSGSMGRRSAVMTA
-972 GETKFQ
+972 AKTKFQ
-978 PIVLATFASVVAQLP
+978 PIVLATFASVVAQMP
-993 LAFALGG
+993 LALALGG

-1029 TFFWLPNAIFHK
+1029 TFFWLPNALTSK
-1041 AKKKAGN
+1041 AKKMKNKIQTRLHSKA
-1048 IKKNFQRHKA
+1048 

>member
-13 LMVILTVVVF
+13 LMVILAIVVF

-32 VDLMPKFEVPVVT
+32 VDLMPKYDIPVVT
-45 ATIIYQGA
+45 GTIVYPGA

-58 ESTIIKPLEDQVEL
+58 ETTIIKPIEDQVEL
-72 VDGIDYVQSICLEN
+72 VDGIDYVQSICMEN
-86 YGIIVAMFNMGV
+86 YGIVVAMFNMGID
-98 NVDVAANDV
+98 VDVAANDV
-107 RSKIDLAS
+107 RSKIELAAAD
-115 VNFPDAVQAP
+115 FPDAVEAP

-132 NGAAIMAISF
+132 NASAIMSISF

-157 DIEPLFTAVSGVASV
+157 EIEPLFTSVSGVASV

-182 SIEVDKDKLKDRNVD
+182 SIELDKDKMIDRNVD
-197 IGTIMGLFGQSNI
+197 ITTIMGLYGATNV
-210 NYPVGEVIGKH
+210 NNPVGEVIGKH
-221 KNTSVRTSGKFKNLD
+221 KNTSVRTAGKFKTLD
-236 EIRDMDIPTAKGVIK
+236 EMRNLDIPTSMGVIK

-256 VVKDTVETVT
+256 EVKDTVETIT
-266 SMSRFNGQNS
+266 SASRFNGVNS
-276 VSLDIKKRSDANV
+276 ISLDIKKRSDANV
-289 VDVSKGV
+289 VEVSEGV
-296 RKRMAEIQKT
+296 LKRMNEINKT

-319 SEAVSESIDNVIQN
+319 SEAVNESIDNVIQN
-333 IIIAIGLTS
+333 IMIAIALTA

-403 ENINNKLNL
+403 ENINAKLGE
-412 GLDPKEA
+412 GLNPKEA
-419 AYKGTSEIMIA
+419 AYKGTSEIMVA

-441 FVPIAFMKSIAG
+441 FVPIAFMKSIVG

-459 GLTMVFATFVSL
+459 GMTMVFATVVSL
-471 LVTFTLTPLMA
+471 IMTFTLTPLMA

-488 KKIDE
+488 KKKDA
-493 NGNIIEGQRSIGEKL
+493 NGNIIEGHRSLGEKL
-508 FGIFPKV
+508 FGIFPAA
-515 LNGIRFVYLKTLS
+515 LNIIRAIYLKTLS
-528 FCLSVPGVLFQ
+528 FCLSVPGVFLQ
-539 GAALIAGIFFVGFLA
+539 VIVLVAMVMFVGYMA
-554 KNFLTVEIMPKQD
+554 ANKMTVELSPKQD
-567 QGMMSVKVEM
+567 QGMMNITLEM

-583 ETADSIARIIE
+583 ETTDSVARIIE
-594 SRVKD
+594 ERIKPL
-599 VPEIVHYSVNVGG
+599 PEIKHYSVTVGG
-612 TSSNGGAVNQATMRV
+612 SNGMTSVNQAKLRI
-627 KLLKDWEKKK
+627 KLLKDWE
-637 MPDWKGG
+637 G
-644 HRGTDQIVDSLRPYL
+644 RTRSTDQIVDSLRPYF
-659 ANIPDAFISIKS
+659 ADIPDAYISIKS
-671 TSASEMNN
+671 TSASEMSN
-679 NSAGDVVLEV
+679 NSSGDVVLEV
-689 NGLHRDSVIK
+689 SGLKMDSVVKASEIVMDRIK
-699 AAEILLDRV
+699 DKIDG
-708 RETIEGVVD
+708 IVD
-717 VKMSYEA
+717 IKTSYEA
-724 GKPEIRLIPNRQAI
+724 GKPEIRLIPNRQAL
-738 ADYGLTLQT
+738 ADYGVTLKT

-759 EAGQYTDDGEE
+759 EAGQYTEDGEE

-775 RMMEKDRQSHTDIED
+775 RLQEKDRQSHSDIET
-790 LPILTPKGYVS
+790 LPILTPKGYVNTS
-801 ARDLFFI
+801 ELFYV

-821 KRTRVDVSM
+821 KMSRIDISM
-830 NLLPGHTTGEIMGKV
+830 NLLPGHTTGEIMGKL
-845 GKLAESMKEEV
+845 GKLTADMKDEV
-856 PEGITFSFGAQAD
+856 PEGVSFGFGGNAD

-874 VAEFKVAILM
+874 VQEFITAIIM

-899 FAQPFV
+899 FAQPFI
-905 IMTTVPMGAIGVILA
+905 IMTTIPMGAIGVFLA
-920 LVLTG
+920 LIFTG

-957 LRSGAMGRRSAIMTA
+957 LRSGSMGRRSAVLSA
-972 GETKFQ
+972 AKTKFQ
-978 PIVLATFASVVAQLP
+978 PIMLATFASVVAQLP

-1000 NVAAMTQ
+1000 DVAAMTQ

-1016 LIVSAILTMYLVP
+1016 LIVSALLTMYLVP

-1041 AKKKAGN
+1041 VKAKKDSFIQKRKMHA
-1048 IKKNFQRHKA
+1048 

>member
-32 VDLMPKFEVPVVT
+32 VDLMPKFDVPVVT

-58 ESTIIKPLEDQVEL
+58 ESTIIKPIEDQVEL

-86 YGIIVAMFNMGV
+86 YGILVAMFNMGV

-125 IISKVDI
+125 IIAKVDI
-132 NGAAIMAISF
+132 NGAAIMSISF

-172 DVFGGTTRQI
+172 DIFGGTTRQI
-182 SIEVDKDKLKDRNVD
+182 SIELDKDKMLDRNVD
-197 IGTIMGLFGQSNI
+197 IATIMGLFGQSNV

-221 KNTSVRTSGKFKNLD
+221 KNTSVRTSGKFQSLD
-236 EIRDMDIPTAKGVIK
+236 EIRNMDIPTAKGVIK

-256 VVKDTVETVT
+256 VVKDTIETIT
-266 SMSRFNGQNS
+266 SASRFNGVNS

-289 VDVSKGV
+289 VKVSEGV
-296 RKRMAEIQKT
+296 IKRMNEIQKT

-319 SEAVSESIDNVIQN
+319 SEAVNESIQNVIQN
-333 IIIAIGLTS
+333 IIIAICLTAG
-342 ILLLL
+342 LLLL

-352 STMIIAALTMPISV
+352 STMLIAALTMPISV

-403 ENINNKLNL
+403 ENINEKLKL
-412 GLDPKEA
+412 GLDPKDA
-419 AYKGTSEIMIA
+419 ALKGTSEIMVA

-488 KKIDE
+488 VKKDE
-493 NGNIIEGQRSIGEKL
+493 NGNIIEGHRSIGEKI
-508 FGIFPKV
+508 FGIFPAI
-515 LNGIRFVYLKTLS
+515 LNGVRFVYLKTLS
-528 FCLSVPGVLFQ
+528 FCLSIPGVIFQVLALF
-539 GAALIAGIFFVGFLA
+539 GTIVFVGFLA

-567 QGMMSVKVEM
+567 QGMISVKLEM
-577 PVGTNV
+577 PVGTNI
-583 ETADSIARIIE
+583 ETTDSVARIIE
-594 SRVKD
+594 SRIKG
-599 VPEIVHYSVNVGG
+599 VPEIVHYSMNVGG
-612 TSSNGGAVNQATMRV
+612 SNGFTTVNQATMRV
-627 KLLKDWEKKK
+627 KLLKDWE
-637 MPDWKGG
+637 G
-644 HRGTDQIVDSLRPYL
+644 RTRSTDQIVDSLRPYL
-659 ANIPDAFISIKS
+659 ADIPDAYISIKS
-671 TSASEMNN
+671 ASASEMNN

-689 NGLHRDSVIK
+689 NGLHADSVIK
-699 AAEILLDRV
+699 ASQLVMDRIKDEIDG
-708 RETIEGVVD
+708 IVD
-717 VKMSYEA
+717 LKTSYEA
-724 GKPEIRLIPNRQAI
+724 GKPEIRLVPNRQAL
-738 ADYGLTLQT
+738 ADYGVTLQT

-759 EAGQYTDDGEE
+759 EAGQYTEDGEE

-775 RMMEKDRQSHTDIED
+775 RMMEKDRQSHTDIEN
-790 LPILTPKGYVS
+790 LPILTPKGYLNAS
-801 ARDLFFI
+801 ELFYI

-830 NLLPGHTTGEIMGKV
+830 NLLPGHTTGEVMGKV
-845 GKLAESMKEEV
+845 GALAESMKGEL
-856 PEGITFSFGAQAD
+856 PEGISFSFGAQAD

-874 VAEFKVAILM
+874 VAEFKTAILM
-884 AIILTYILLVALLES
+884 AIILTYILLIALLES
-899 FAQPFV
+899 FAQPFI
-905 IMTTVPMGAIGVILA
+905 IMTTIPMGAIGVLLS
-920 LVLTG
+920 LVFTG

-931 ALMAIVMLIGVVVN
+931 ALMAIVMLIAVVVN
-945 NAILLLDEANRL
+945 NGIHLLDEANRL
-957 LRSGAMGRRSAIMTA
+957 LRSGSMGRRSAIMTA
-972 GETKFQ
+972 AKTKFQ
-978 PIVLATFASVVAQLP
+978 PIVLATVASVVAQLP

-1029 TFFWLPNAIFHK
+1029 TFFWLPNALFHK
-1041 AKKKAGN
+1041 AGKGIKKIKKKMS
-1048 IKKNFQRHKA
+1048 KN

>member
-32 VDLMPKFEVPVVT
+32 VDLMPKFDVPVVT

-58 ESTIIKPLEDQVEL
+58 ESTIIKPIEDQVEL

-86 YGIIVAMFNMGV
+86 YGILIAMFNMGI

-125 IISKVDI
+125 IIAKVDI
-132 NGAAIMAISF
+132 NGAAIMSISF

-172 DVFGGTTRQI
+172 DIFGGTTRQI
-182 SIEVDKDKLKDRNVD
+182 SIEIDKDKMLDRNVD
-197 IGTIMGLFGQSNI
+197 IATIMGLFGQSNVNFPI
-210 NYPVGEVIGKH
+210 GEVIGKH
-221 KNTSVRTSGKFKNLD
+221 KNTSVRTSGKFQNLD
-236 EIRDMDIPTAKGVIK
+236 EIRNMDIPTAKGVIK

-256 VVKDTVETVT
+256 VVKDTIETIT
-266 SMSRFNGQNS
+266 SASRFNGQNS

-289 VDVSKGV
+289 VKVSEGV
-296 RKRMAEIQKT
+296 IKRMNEIQKT

-333 IIIAIGLTS
+333 IIIAIALTAG
-342 ILLLL
+342 LLLL

-403 ENINNKLNL
+403 ENINEKLKL
-412 GLDPKEA
+412 GLEPKEA
-419 AYKGTSEIMIA
+419 AYKGTSEIMVA

-488 KKIDE
+488 KKKDE
-493 NGNIIEGQRSIGEKL
+493 FGNIIEEKPGIIASAL
-508 FGIFPKV
+508 GIFPKV
-515 LNGIRFVYLKTLS
+515 LNGVRFVYLKTLS
-528 FCLSVPGVLFQ
+528 FCLSIPGVIFQ
-539 GAALIAGIFFVGFLA
+539 VLALVGTIAVVGFLA
-554 KNFLTVEIMPKQD
+554 KNALTVEIMPKQD
-567 QGMMSVKVEM
+567 QGMISVKLEM
-577 PVGTNV
+577 PVGTNI
-583 ETADSIARIIE
+583 ETTDSIAQIIE
-594 SRVKD
+594 SRIKG
-599 VPEIVHYSVNVGG
+599 VPEIVHYSMNVGG
-612 TSSNGGAVNQATMRV
+612 SNGMTTVNQATMRV
-627 KLLKDWEKKK
+627 KLLKDWE
-637 MPDWKGG
+637 G
-644 HRGTDQIVDSLRPYL
+644 RTRSTDQIVDSLRPYL
-659 ANIPDAFISIKS
+659 ADIPDAYISIKS
-671 TSASEMNN
+671 ASASEMNN

-689 NGLHRDSVIK
+689 NGLHADSVVKASNLIMDRIK
-699 AAEILLDRV
+699 DSISG
-708 RETIEGVVD
+708 IVD
-717 VKMSYEA
+717 LKTSYEA
-724 GKPEIRLIPNRQAI
+724 GKPEIRLIPNRQAL
-738 ADYGLTLQT
+738 ADYGVTLQT

-759 EAGQYTDDGEE
+759 EAGQYTEDGEE

-775 RMMEKDRQSHTDIED
+775 RMMEKDRQSHTDIEN
-790 LPILTPKGYVS
+790 LPIMTPKGYLNAS
-801 ARDLFFI
+801 ELFYI

-845 GKLAESMKEEV
+845 GALAESMKSEL

-874 VAEFKVAILM
+874 VAEFKVAIVM
-884 AIILTYILLVALLES
+884 AILLTYILLIALLES
-899 FAQPFV
+899 FAQPFI
-905 IMTTVPMGAIGVILA
+905 IMMTIPMGAIGVLLA
-920 LVLTG
+920 LVFTG

-945 NAILLLDEANRL
+945 NAILLLDESNRL
-957 LRSGAMGRRSAIMTA
+957 LRSGAMGRRSAMMTA
-972 GETKFQ
+972 AKNKFQ
-978 PIVLATFASVVAQLP
+978 PIVLATFASIVAQLP

-1016 LIVSAILTMYLVP
+1016 LLVSAILTMYLVP

-1041 AKKKAGN
+1041 AKKGASK
-1048 IKKNFQRHKA
+1048 IRKKMNKHATA

>member
-32 VDLMPKFEVPVVT
+32 VDLMPKFDVPVVT

-58 ESTIIKPLEDQVEL
+58 ESTIIKPIEDQVEL

-86 YGIIVAMFNMGV
+86 YGILVAMFNMGV

-125 IISKVDI
+125 IIAKVDI
-132 NGAAIMAISF
+132 NGAAIMSISF

-182 SIEVDKDKLKDRNVD
+182 SIEIDKDKMLDRNVD
-197 IGTIMGLFGQSNI
+197 IATIMGLFGQSNVNFPI
-210 NYPVGEVIGKH
+210 GEVIGKH
-221 KNTSVRTSGKFKNLD
+221 KNTSVRTSGKFQTLD
-236 EIRDMDIPTAKGVIK
+236 EIRNMDIPTAKGVIK

-256 VVKDTVETVT
+256 VVKDTIETIT
-266 SMSRFNGQNS
+266 SASRFNGQNS

-289 VDVSKGV
+289 VKVSEGV
-296 RKRMAEIQKT
+296 IKRMNEIQKT

-333 IIIAIGLTS
+333 IIIAIALTAG
-342 ILLLL
+342 LLLL

-403 ENINNKLNL
+403 ENINEKLKL
-412 GLDPKEA
+412 GLEPKEA
-419 AYKGTSEIMIA
+419 AYKGTSEILVA

-488 KKIDE
+488 KKKDE
-493 NGNIIEGQRSIGEKL
+493 FGNIIEEKPGIIASAL
-508 FGIFPKV
+508 GIFPKA
-515 LNGIRFVYLKTLS
+515 LNGVRFVYLKTLS
-528 FCLSVPGVLFQ
+528 FCLSIPGVIFQ
-539 GAALIAGIFFVGFLA
+539 VLALVGTIAVVGFLA
-554 KNFLTVEIMPKQD
+554 KNALTVEIMPKQD
-567 QGMMSVKVEM
+567 QGMISVKLEM
-577 PVGTNV
+577 PVGTNI
-583 ETADSIARIIE
+583 ETTDSIAQIIE
-594 SRVKD
+594 SRIKG
-599 VPEIVHYSVNVGG
+599 VPEIVHYSMNVGG
-612 TSSNGGAVNQATMRV
+612 SNGMTTVNQATMRV
-627 KLLKDWEKKK
+627 KLLKDWE
-637 MPDWKGG
+637 G
-644 HRGTDQIVDSLRPYL
+644 RTRSTDQIVDSLRPYL
-659 ANIPDAFISIKS
+659 ADIPDAYISIKS
-671 TSASEMNN
+671 ASASDMNN

-689 NGLHRDSVIK
+689 NGLHADSVVKASNLIMDRIK
-699 AAEILLDRV
+699 DSISG
-708 RETIEGVVD
+708 IVD
-717 VKMSYEA
+717 LKTSYEA
-724 GKPEIRLIPNRQAI
+724 GKPEIRLIPNRQAL
-738 ADYGLTLQT
+738 ADYGVTLQT

-759 EAGQYTDDGEE
+759 EAGQYTEDGEE

-775 RMMEKDRQSHTDIED
+775 RMMEKDRQSHTDIEN
-790 LPILTPKGYVS
+790 LPIMTPKGYLNAS
-801 ARDLFFI
+801 ELFYI

-845 GKLAESMKEEV
+845 GALAESMKSEL

-874 VAEFKVAILM
+874 VDEFKVAIIM
-884 AIILTYILLVALLES
+884 AILLTYILLIALLES
-899 FAQPFV
+899 FMQPFI
-905 IMTTVPMGAIGVILA
+905 IMMTIPMGAIGVLLA
-920 LVLTG
+920 LVFTG

-945 NAILLLDEANRL
+945 NAILLLDESNRL
-957 LRSGAMGRRSAIMTA
+957 LRSGAMGRRSAMMTA
-972 GETKFQ
+972 AKNKFQ
-978 PIVLATFASVVAQLP
+978 PIVLATFASIVAQLP

-1016 LIVSAILTMYLVP
+1016 LLVSAILTMYLVP

-1041 AKKKAGN
+1041 AKKGASK
-1048 IKKNFQRHKA
+1048 IRKKMNKHATA

>member
-32 VDLMPKFEVPVVT
+32 VDLMPKFDVPVVT

-58 ESTIIKPLEDQVEL
+58 ESTIIKPIEDQVEL

-86 YGIIVAMFNMGV
+86 YGILVAMFNMGV

-125 IISKVDI
+125 IIAKVDI
-132 NGAAIMAISF
+132 NGAAIMSISF

-182 SIEVDKDKLKDRNVD
+182 SIEIDKDKMLDRNVD
-197 IGTIMGLFGQSNI
+197 IATIMGLFGQSNVNFPI
-210 NYPVGEVIGKH
+210 GEVIGKH
-221 KNTSVRTSGKFKNLD
+221 KNTSVRTSGKFQTLD
-236 EIRDMDIPTAKGVIK
+236 EIRNMDIPTAKGVIK

-256 VVKDTVETVT
+256 VVKDTIETIT
-266 SMSRFNGQNS
+266 SASRFNGQNS

-289 VDVSKGV
+289 VKVSEGV
-296 RKRMAEIQKT
+296 IKRMNEIQKT

-333 IIIAIGLTS
+333 IIIAIALTAG
-342 ILLLL
+342 LLLL

-403 ENINNKLNL
+403 ENINEKLKL
-412 GLDPKEA
+412 GLEPKEA
-419 AYKGTSEIMIA
+419 AYKGTSEIMVA

-488 KKIDE
+488 KKKDE
-493 NGNIIEGQRSIGEKL
+493 FGNIIEEKPGIIASAL
-508 FGIFPKV
+508 GIFPKV
-515 LNGIRFVYLKTLS
+515 LNGVRFIYLKTLS
-528 FCLSVPGVLFQ
+528 FCLSIPGVIFQ
-539 GAALIAGIFFVGFLA
+539 VLALMGTIAVVGFLA
-554 KNFLTVEIMPKQD
+554 KNALTVEIMPKQD
-567 QGMMSVKVEM
+567 QGMISVKLEM
-577 PVGTNV
+577 PVGTNI
-583 ETADSIARIIE
+583 ETTDSIAQIIE
-594 SRVKD
+594 SRIKG
-599 VPEIVHYSVNVGG
+599 VPEIVHYSMNVGG
-612 TSSNGGAVNQATMRV
+612 SNGMTTVNQATMRV
-627 KLLKDWEKKK
+627 KLLKDWE
-637 MPDWKGG
+637 G
-644 HRGTDQIVDSLRPYL
+644 RTRSTDQIVDSLRPYL
-659 ANIPDAFISIKS
+659 ADIPDAYISIKS
-671 TSASEMNN
+671 ASASEMNN

-689 NGLHRDSVIK
+689 NGLHADSVVKASNLIMDRIK
-699 AAEILLDRV
+699 DSISG
-708 RETIEGVVD
+708 IVD
-717 VKMSYEA
+717 LKTSYEA
-724 GKPEIRLIPNRQAI
+724 GKPEIRLIPNRQAL
-738 ADYGLTLQT
+738 ADYGVTLQT

-759 EAGQYTDDGEE
+759 EAGQYTEDGEE

-775 RMMEKDRQSHTDIED
+775 RMMEKDRQSHTDIEN
-790 LPILTPKGYVS
+790 LPIMTPKGYLNAS
-801 ARDLFFI
+801 ELFYI

-845 GKLAESMKEEV
+845 GALAESMKSEL

-874 VAEFKVAILM
+874 VAEFKVAIIM
-884 AIILTYILLVALLES
+884 AILLTYILLIALLES
-899 FAQPFV
+899 FAQPFI
-905 IMTTVPMGAIGVILA
+905 IMMTIPMGAIGVLLA
-920 LVLTG
+920 LVFTG

-945 NAILLLDEANRL
+945 NAILLLDESNRL
-957 LRSGAMGRRSAIMTA
+957 LRSGAMGRRSAMMTA
-972 GETKFQ
+972 AKNKFQ
-978 PIVLATFASVVAQLP
+978 PIVLATFASIVAQLP

-1016 LIVSAILTMYLVP
+1016 LLVSAILTMYLVP

-1041 AKKKAGN
+1041 AKKGASK
-1048 IKKNFQRHKA
+1048 IRKKMNKHATA

>member
-13 LMVILTVVVF
+13 IMVILTVVVF

-32 VDLMPKFEVPVVT
+32 VDLMPKFDVPVVT
-45 ATIIYQGA
+45 GTIIYPGA

-58 ESTIIKPLEDQVEL
+58 ETTIIKPIEDQVEL

-86 YGIIVAMFNMGV
+86 YGIVIAMFNMGI

-107 RSKIDLAS
+107 RSKIELAAAD
-115 VNFPDAVQAP
+115 FPDAVQAP

-132 NGAAIMAISF
+132 NGAAIMSISF

-157 DIEPLFTAVSGVASV
+157 EIEPLFTSVPGVASV
-172 DVFGGTTRQI
+172 DLFGGTTRQI
-182 SIEVDKDKLKDRNVD
+182 SIELDKDKMIDRNVD
-197 IGTIMGLFGQSNI
+197 IATIMGIFGQANVNNPI
-210 NYPVGEVIGKH
+210 GEVIGKH
-221 KNTSVRTSGKFKNLD
+221 KNTTVRTAGKFTSLD
-236 EIRDMDIPTAKGVIK
+236 EMRDLDIPTQTGVIK

-256 VVKDTVETVT
+256 DVKDTVESIT
-266 SMSRFNGQNS
+266 SASRFNGTNS

-289 VDVSKGV
+289 VEVSRGV
-296 RKRMAEIQKT
+296 LKRMAQIQQT

-319 SEAVSESIDNVIQN
+319 SEAVNEAIDNVIQN
-333 IIIAIGLTS
+333 IVIAIGLTAG
-342 ILLLL
+342 LLLL

-352 STMIIAALTMPISV
+352 STMFIAALTMPISV

-403 ENINNKLNL
+403 ENINEKLKL

-419 AYKGTSEIMIA
+419 AYRGTSEIMVA

-488 KKIDE
+488 KKKDE
-493 NGNIIEGQRSIGEKL
+493 NGNIIEEKPSIL
-508 FGIFPKV
+508 DRIFSLFPKA
-515 LNGIRFVYLKTLS
+515 LNGFRFVYLKTLS
-528 FCLSVPGVLFQ
+528 FCLSVPGVIFQ
-539 GAALIAGIFFVGFLA
+539 VVALGAGIFFVGVLA
-554 KNFLTVEIMPKQD
+554 KNFLTVEVMPKQD
-567 QGMMSVKVEM
+567 QGMISVKLEM
-577 PVGTNV
+577 PVGTNI
-583 ETADSIARIIE
+583 ETTDSVARIIE
-594 SRVKD
+594 ERVKG
-599 VPEIVHYSVNVGG
+599 VPEIVHYSMNVGG
-612 TSSNGGAVNQATMRV
+612 SNGFTTVNQATMRV
-627 KLLKDWEKKK
+627 KLLKDWE
-637 MPDWKGG
+637 G
-644 HRGTDQIVDSLRPYL
+644 RTRSTDQIVDSLRPYL

-671 TSASEMNN
+671 TSASEMSN

-689 NGLHRDSVIK
+689 SGLHADSVVK
-699 AAEILLDRV
+699 ASEIVMDKI

-724 GKPEIRLIPNRQAI
+724 GKPEIRLIPNRQAL
-738 ADYGLTLQT
+738 ADYGITLQT
-747 VATYNYIAVSGY
+747 AANYNYIAVSGY

-775 RMMEKDRQSHTDIED
+775 RMMEKDRQSHADIEN
-790 LPILTPKGYVS
+790 LPILTPKGYVN
-801 ARDLFFI
+801 ANELFFI

-821 KRTRVDVSM
+821 KMRRVDVSM

-845 GKLAESMKEEV
+845 GALAAEMKDQV
-856 PEGITFSFGAQAD
+856 PEGISFGFGGNAD

-874 VAEFKVAILM
+874 VDEFKTAILM
-884 AIILTYILLVALLES
+884 AIILTYILLIALLES
-899 FAQPFV
+899 FAQPFI
-905 IMTTVPMGAIGVILA
+905 IMTTIPMGAIGVILS
-920 LVLTG
+920 LIVTG

-972 GETKFQ
+972 GKTKFQ
-978 PIVLATFASVVAQLP
+978 PIALATFASVVAQLP

>member
-32 VDLMPKFEVPVVT
+32 VDLMPKFDVPVVT

-58 ESTIIKPLEDQVEL
+58 ESTIIKPIEDQVEL

-86 YGIIVAMFNMGV
+86 YGILVAMFNMGI

-125 IISKVDI
+125 IIAKVDI
-132 NGAAIMAISF
+132 NGAAIMSISF

-182 SIEVDKDKLKDRNVD
+182 SIEIDKDKMLDRNVD
-197 IGTIMGLFGQSNI
+197 IATIMGLFGQSNVNFPI
-210 NYPVGEVIGKH
+210 GEVIGKH
-221 KNTSVRTSGKFKNLD
+221 KNTSVRTSGKFQTLD
-236 EIRDMDIPTAKGVIK
+236 EIRNMDIPTAKGVIK

-256 VVKDTVETVT
+256 VVKDTIETIT
-266 SMSRFNGQNS
+266 SASRFNGQNS

-289 VDVSKGV
+289 VKVSEGV
-296 RKRMAEIQKT
+296 IKRMNEIQKT

-333 IIIAIGLTS
+333 IIIAIALTAG
-342 ILLLL
+342 LLLL

-403 ENINNKLNL
+403 ENINEKLKL
-412 GLDPKEA
+412 GLEPKEA
-419 AYKGTSEIMIA
+419 AYKGTSEIMVA

-488 KKIDE
+488 KKKDE
-493 NGNIIEGQRSIGEKL
+493 FGNIIEEKPGIIASAL
-508 FGIFPKV
+508 GIFPKV
-515 LNGIRFVYLKTLS
+515 LNGVRFIYLKTLS
-528 FCLSVPGVLFQ
+528 FCLSIPGVIFQ
-539 GAALIAGIFFVGFLA
+539 VLALMGTIAVVGFLA
-554 KNFLTVEIMPKQD
+554 KNALTVEIMPKQD
-567 QGMMSVKVEM
+567 QGMISVKLEM
-577 PVGTNV
+577 PVGTNI
-583 ETADSIARIIE
+583 ETTDSIAQIIE
-594 SRVKD
+594 SRIKG
-599 VPEIVHYSVNVGG
+599 VPEIVHYSMNVGG
-612 TSSNGGAVNQATMRV
+612 SNGMTTVNQATMRV
-627 KLLKDWEKKK
+627 KLLKDWE
-637 MPDWKGG
+637 G
-644 HRGTDQIVDSLRPYL
+644 RTRSTDQIVDSLRPYL
-659 ANIPDAFISIKS
+659 ADIPDAYISIKS
-671 TSASEMNN
+671 ASASEMNN

-689 NGLHRDSVIK
+689 NGLHADSVVKASNLIMDRIK
-699 AAEILLDRV
+699 DSISG
-708 RETIEGVVD
+708 IVD
-717 VKMSYEA
+717 LKTSYEA
-724 GKPEIRLIPNRQAI
+724 GKPEIRLIPNRQAL
-738 ADYGLTLQT
+738 ADYGVTLQT

-759 EAGQYTDDGEE
+759 EAGQYTEDGEE

-775 RMMEKDRQSHTDIED
+775 RMMEKDRQSHTDIEN
-790 LPILTPKGYVS
+790 LPIMTPKGYLNAS
-801 ARDLFFI
+801 ELFYI

-845 GKLAESMKEEV
+845 GALAESMKSEL

-874 VAEFKVAILM
+874 VAEFKVAIVM
-884 AIILTYILLVALLES
+884 AILLTYILLIALLES
-899 FAQPFV
+899 FMQPFI
-905 IMTTVPMGAIGVILA
+905 IMMTIPMGAIGVLLA
-920 LVLTG
+920 LVFTG

-945 NAILLLDEANRL
+945 NAILLLDESNRL
-957 LRSGAMGRRSAIMTA
+957 LRSGAMGRRSAMMTA
-972 GETKFQ
+972 AKNKFQ
-978 PIVLATFASVVAQLP
+978 PIVLATFASIVAQLP

-1016 LIVSAILTMYLVP
+1016 LLVSAILTMYLVP

-1041 AKKKAGN
+1041 AKKGASK
-1048 IKKNFQRHKA
+1048 IKKKMNKHATA

>member
-45 ATIIYQGA
+45 GTIIYQGA

-58 ESTIIKPLEDQVEL
+58 ETTIIKPIEEQVEL

-86 YGIIVAMFNMGV
+86 YGIVVAMFNMGV

-107 RSKIDLAS
+107 RSKIELAS

-132 NGAAIMAISF
+132 NGQAIMALSF

-157 DIEPLFTAVSGVASV
+157 EIEPLFTSVSGVASV
-172 DVFGGTTRQI
+172 DIFGGTTRQI
-182 SIEVDKDKLKDRNVD
+182 SIEVDKEKMKDRGVD
-197 IGTIMGLFGQSNI
+197 IGTMMGLYGQSNV
-210 NYPVGEVIGKH
+210 NLPVGEVIGKH
-221 KNTSVRTSGKFKNLD
+221 KNTTVRTAGKFTSLD
-236 EIRDMDIPTAKGVIK
+236 EMRNMDIPTATGVVK

-256 VVKDTVETVT
+256 VVKDTIETIT
-266 SMSRFNGQNS
+266 STSRFNGTNS
-276 VSLDIKKRSDANV
+276 VALDIKKRSDANV

-296 RKRMAEIQKT
+296 LKRMAEINKT
-306 LPEGFE
+306 LPEDFK
-312 LHLVYDK
+312 LTLIYDK
-319 SEAVSESIDNVIQN
+319 SEAVNESIQNVIQN
-333 IIIAIGLTS
+333 IIIAIVLTAG
-342 ILLLL
+342 LLLL

-403 ENINNKLNL
+403 ENINNKLNQ

-441 FVPIAFMKSIAG
+441 FVPIAFMKSIVG

-459 GLTMVFATFVSL
+459 GMTMVFATFVSL

-488 KKIDE
+488 KKKDE
-493 NGNIIEGQRSIGEKL
+493 NGNIIEEKPGIIESAL
-508 FGIFPKV
+508 SIFPKI
-515 LNGIRFVYLKTLS
+515 LNGFRFVYLKALG
-528 FCLSVPGVLFQ
+528 FCLSRIGVAFQ
-539 GAALIAGIFFVGFLA
+539 IAALFLTLWFVIGLA
-554 KNFLTVEIMPKQD
+554 KNNLTVELSPRQD
-567 QGMMSVKVEM
+567 QGMMSIKLEM
-577 PVGTNV
+577 PVGTNI
-583 ETADSIARIIE
+583 ETTDSVARIIE

-599 VPEIVHYSVNVGG
+599 IPEIVHYSMNVGG
-612 TSSNGGAVNQATMRV
+612 SNGFTTVNQATMRV
-627 KLLKDWEKKK
+627 RLLKDWEKKK
-637 MPDWKGG
+637 MKWKG
-644 HRGTDQIVDSLRPYL
+644 RMRSTDEIVDSIRPYL
-659 ANIPDAFISIKS
+659 ANIPDAYISVKS
-671 TSASEMNN
+671 TSAAEMQN

-689 NGLHRDSVIK
+689 SGLHADSVIK
-699 AAEILLDRV
+699 ASQIVLDRV
-708 RETIEGVVD
+708 KEKIDGIVD
-717 VKMSYEA
+717 IKTSYEA
-724 GKPEIRLIPNRQAI
+724 GKPEIRLIPNRAAM
-738 ADYGLTLQT
+738 ADYGVTLKT
-747 VATYNYIAVSGY
+747 IANYNYIAVSGY
-759 EAGQYTDDGEE
+759 EAGQYTEDGEE

-775 RMMEKDRQSHTDIED
+775 RMKEKDRQSHSDIED
-790 LPILTPKGYVS
+790 LPIMTPKGYVS
-801 ARDLFFI
+801 ARELFYI

-821 KRTRVDVSM
+821 KMRRVDVSM
-830 NLLPGHTTGEIMGKV
+830 NLLPGHTTGEIMGKLTELTN
-845 GKLAESMKEEV
+845 GMKDEV
-856 PEGITFSFGAQAD
+856 PEGISFGFGGNAD

-874 VAEFKVAILM
+874 QKEFMTAIVMAIL
-884 AIILTYILLVALLES
+884 LTYILLIVLLES
-899 FAQPFV
+899 FAQPFI
-905 IMTTVPMGAIGVILA
+905 IMTTIPMGAIGVLLA
-920 LVLTG
+920 LIFTG

-957 LRSGAMGRRSAIMTA
+957 LRSGSMGRRSAVLTA
-972 GETKFQ
+972 AKSKFQ
-978 PIVLATFASVVAQLP
+978 PIVLATLASVIAQLP

-1016 LIVSAILTMYLVP
+1016 LIVSAILTMFLVP
-1029 TFFWLPNAIFHK
+1029 TFFWLPNALFSK
-1041 AKKKAGN
+1041 AKNGAKRLQTKFC
-1048 IKKNFQRHKA
+1048 KN

>member
-32 VDLMPKFEVPVVT
+32 VDLMPKFDVPVVT

-58 ESTIIKPLEDQVEL
+58 ESTIIKPIEDQVEL

-86 YGIIVAMFNMGV
+86 YGILVAMFNMGV

-125 IISKVDI
+125 IIAKVDI
-132 NGAAIMAISF
+132 NGAAIMSISF

-172 DVFGGTTRQI
+172 DIFGGTTRQI
-182 SIEVDKDKLKDRNVD
+182 SIEIDKDKMLDRNVD
-197 IGTIMGLFGQSNI
+197 IATIMGLFGQSNI
-210 NYPVGEVIGKH
+210 NFPIGEVIGKH
-221 KNTSVRTSGKFKNLD
+221 KNTSVRTSGKFQTLD
-236 EIRDMDIPTAKGVIK
+236 EIRNMDIPTAKGVIK

-256 VVKDTVETVT
+256 VVKDTIETIT
-266 SMSRFNGQNS
+266 SASRFNGQNS

-289 VDVSKGV
+289 VKVSEGV
-296 RKRMAEIQKT
+296 IKRMNEIQKT

-333 IIIAIGLTS
+333 IIIAIALTAG
-342 ILLLL
+342 LLLL

-403 ENINNKLNL
+403 ENINEKLKL
-412 GLDPKEA
+412 GLEPKEA
-419 AYKGTSEIMIA
+419 AYKGTSEIMVA

-488 KKIDE
+488 KKKDE
-493 NGNIIEGQRSIGEKL
+493 FGNIIEEKPGIIASAL
-508 FGIFPKV
+508 GIFPKV
-515 LNGIRFVYLKTLS
+515 LNGVRFIYLKTLS
-528 FCLSVPGVLFQ
+528 FCLSIPGVIFQ
-539 GAALIAGIFFVGFLA
+539 VLALVGTIAVVGFLA
-554 KNFLTVEIMPKQD
+554 KNALTVEIMPKQD
-567 QGMMSVKVEM
+567 QGMISVKLEM
-577 PVGTNV
+577 PVGTNI
-583 ETADSIARIIE
+583 ETTDSIAQIIE
-594 SRVKD
+594 SRIKG
-599 VPEIVHYSVNVGG
+599 VPEIVHYSMNVGG
-612 TSSNGGAVNQATMRV
+612 SNGMTTVNQATMRV
-627 KLLKDWEKKK
+627 KLLKDWE
-637 MPDWKGG
+637 G
-644 HRGTDQIVDSLRPYL
+644 RTRSTDQIVDSLRPYL
-659 ANIPDAFISIKS
+659 ADIPDAYISIKS
-671 TSASEMNN
+671 ASASDMNN

-689 NGLHRDSVIK
+689 NGLHADSVVKASNLIMDRIK
-699 AAEILLDRV
+699 DSISG
-708 RETIEGVVD
+708 IVD
-717 VKMSYEA
+717 LKTSYEA
-724 GKPEIRLIPNRQAI
+724 GKPEIRLIPNRQAL
-738 ADYGLTLQT
+738 ADYGVTLQT

-759 EAGQYTDDGEE
+759 EAGQYTEDGEE

-775 RMMEKDRQSHTDIED
+775 RMMEKDRQSHTDIEN
-790 LPILTPKGYVS
+790 LPIMTPKGYLNAS
-801 ARDLFFI
+801 ELFYI

-845 GKLAESMKEEV
+845 GALAESMKSEL
-856 PEGITFSFGAQAD
+856 PEGVTFSFGAQAD

-874 VAEFKVAILM
+874 VDEFKVAIIM
-884 AIILTYILLVALLES
+884 AILLTYILLIALLES
-899 FAQPFV
+899 FAQPFI
-905 IMTTVPMGAIGVILA
+905 IMMTIPMGAIGVLLA
-920 LVLTG
+920 LVFTG

-945 NAILLLDEANRL
+945 NAILLLDESNRL
-957 LRSGAMGRRSAIMTA
+957 LRSGAMGRRSAMMTA
-972 GETKFQ
+972 AKNKFQ
-978 PIVLATFASVVAQLP
+978 PIVLATFASIVAQLP

-1016 LIVSAILTMYLVP
+1016 LLVSAILTMYLVP

-1041 AKKKAGN
+1041 AKKGASK
-1048 IKKNFQRHKA
+1048 IRKKMNKHATA

>member
-32 VDLMPKFEVPVVT
+32 VDLMPKFDVPVVT

-53 NPEEI
+53 SPEEI
-58 ESTIIKPLEDQVEL
+58 ESTIIKPIEDQVEL

-86 YGIIVAMFNMGV
+86 YGILVAMFNMGV

-125 IISKVDI
+125 IIAKVDI
-132 NGAAIMAISF
+132 NGAAIMSISF

-182 SIEVDKDKLKDRNVD
+182 SIEIDKDKMLDRNVD
-197 IGTIMGLFGQSNI
+197 IATIMGLFGQSNI
-210 NYPVGEVIGKH
+210 NFPIGEVIGKH
-221 KNTSVRTSGKFKNLD
+221 KNTSVRTSGKFQTLD
-236 EIRDMDIPTAKGVIK
+236 EIRNMDIPTAKGVIK

-256 VVKDTVETVT
+256 VVKDTIETIT
-266 SMSRFNGQNS
+266 SASRFNGQNS

-289 VDVSKGV
+289 VKVSEGV
-296 RKRMAEIQKT
+296 IKRMNEIQKT

-333 IIIAIGLTS
+333 IIIAIALTAG
-342 ILLLL
+342 LLLL

-403 ENINNKLNL
+403 ENINEKLKL
-412 GLDPKEA
+412 GLEPKEA
-419 AYKGTSEIMIA
+419 AYKGTSEIMVA

-488 KKIDE
+488 KKKDE
-493 NGNIIEGQRSIGEKL
+493 FGNIIEEKPGIIASAL
-508 FGIFPKV
+508 GIFPKV
-515 LNGIRFVYLKTLS
+515 LNGVRFIYLKTLS
-528 FCLSVPGVLFQ
+528 FCLSIPGVIFQ
-539 GAALIAGIFFVGFLA
+539 VLALVGTIAVVGFLA
-554 KNFLTVEIMPKQD
+554 KNALTVEIMPKQD
-567 QGMMSVKVEM
+567 QGMISVKLEM
-577 PVGTNV
+577 PVGTNI
-583 ETADSIARIIE
+583 ETTDSIAQIIE
-594 SRVKD
+594 SRIKG
-599 VPEIVHYSVNVGG
+599 VPEIVHYSMNVGG
-612 TSSNGGAVNQATMRV
+612 SNGMTTVNQATMRV
-627 KLLKDWEKKK
+627 KLLKDWE
-637 MPDWKGG
+637 G
-644 HRGTDQIVDSLRPYL
+644 RTRSTDQIVDSLRPYL
-659 ANIPDAFISIKS
+659 ADIPDAYISIKS
-671 TSASEMNN
+671 ASASEMNN

-689 NGLHRDSVIK
+689 NGLHADSVVKASNLIMDRIK
-699 AAEILLDRV
+699 DSISG
-708 RETIEGVVD
+708 IVD
-717 VKMSYEA
+717 LKTSYEA
-724 GKPEIRLIPNRQAI
+724 GKPEIRLIPNRQAL
-738 ADYGLTLQT
+738 ADYGVTLQT

-759 EAGQYTDDGEE
+759 EAGQYTEDGEE

-775 RMMEKDRQSHTDIED
+775 RMMEKDRQSHTDIEN
-790 LPILTPKGYVS
+790 LPIMTPKGYLNAS
-801 ARDLFFI
+801 ELFYI

-845 GKLAESMKEEV
+845 GALAESMKSEL

-874 VAEFKVAILM
+874 VAEFKVAIIM
-884 AIILTYILLVALLES
+884 AILLTYILLIALLES
-899 FAQPFV
+899 FAQPFI
-905 IMTTVPMGAIGVILA
+905 IMMTIPMGAIGVLLA
-920 LVLTG
+920 LVFTG

-945 NAILLLDEANRL
+945 NAILLLDESNRL
-957 LRSGAMGRRSAIMTA
+957 LRSGAMGRRSAMMTA
-972 GETKFQ
+972 AKNKFQ
-978 PIVLATFASVVAQLP
+978 PIVLATFASIVAQLP

-1016 LIVSAILTMYLVP
+1016 LLVSAILTMYLVP

-1041 AKKKAGN
+1041 AKKGASK
-1048 IKKNFQRHKA
+1048 IRKKMNKHATA

>member
-32 VDLMPKFEVPVVT
+32 VDLMPKFDVPVVT

-58 ESTIIKPLEDQVEL
+58 ESTIIKPIEDQVEL

-86 YGIIVAMFNMGV
+86 YGILVAMFNMGI

-125 IISKVDI
+125 IIAKVDI
-132 NGAAIMAISF
+132 NGAAIMSISF

-182 SIEVDKDKLKDRNVD
+182 SIEIDKDKMLDRNVD
-197 IGTIMGLFGQSNI
+197 IATIMGLFGQSNI
-210 NYPVGEVIGKH
+210 NFPIGEVIGKH
-221 KNTSVRTSGKFKNLD
+221 KNTSVRTSGKFQTLD
-236 EIRDMDIPTAKGVIK
+236 EIRNMDIPTAKGVIK

-256 VVKDTVETVT
+256 VVKDTIETIT
-266 SMSRFNGQNS
+266 SASRFNGHNS

-289 VDVSKGV
+289 VKVSEGV
-296 RKRMAEIQKT
+296 IKRMNEIQKT

-333 IIIAIGLTS
+333 IIIAIALTAG
-342 ILLLL
+342 LLLL

-403 ENINNKLNL
+403 ENINEKLKL
-412 GLDPKEA
+412 GLEPKEA
-419 AYKGTSEIMIA
+419 AYKGTSEIMVA

-488 KKIDE
+488 KKKDE
-493 NGNIIEGQRSIGEKL
+493 FGNIIEEKPGIIASAL
-508 FGIFPKV
+508 GIFPKV
-515 LNGIRFVYLKTLS
+515 LNGVRFIYLKTLS
-528 FCLSVPGVLFQ
+528 FCLSIPGVIFQ
-539 GAALIAGIFFVGFLA
+539 VLALVGTIAVVGFLA
-554 KNFLTVEIMPKQD
+554 KNALTVEIMPKQD
-567 QGMMSVKVEM
+567 QGMISVKLEM
-577 PVGTNV
+577 PVGTNI
-583 ETADSIARIIE
+583 ETTDSIAQIIE
-594 SRVKD
+594 SRIKG
-599 VPEIVHYSVNVGG
+599 VPEIVHYSMNVGG
-612 TSSNGGAVNQATMRV
+612 SNGMTTVNQATMRV
-627 KLLKDWEKKK
+627 KLLKDWE
-637 MPDWKGG
+637 G
-644 HRGTDQIVDSLRPYL
+644 RTRSTDQIVDSLRPYL
-659 ANIPDAFISIKS
+659 ADIPDAYISIKS
-671 TSASEMNN
+671 ASASEMNN

-689 NGLHRDSVIK
+689 NGLHADSVVKASNLIMDRIK
-699 AAEILLDRV
+699 DSISG
-708 RETIEGVVD
+708 IVD
-717 VKMSYEA
+717 LKTSYEA
-724 GKPEIRLIPNRQAI
+724 GKPEIRLIPNRQAL
-738 ADYGLTLQT
+738 ADYGVTLQT

-759 EAGQYTDDGEE
+759 EAGQYTEDGEE

-775 RMMEKDRQSHTDIED
+775 RMMEKDRQSHTDIEN
-790 LPILTPKGYVS
+790 LPILTPKGYLNAS
-801 ARDLFFI
+801 ELFYI

-845 GKLAESMKEEV
+845 GALAESMKSEL

-874 VAEFKVAILM
+874 VAEFKVAIVM
-884 AIILTYILLVALLES
+884 AILLTYILLIALLES
-899 FAQPFV
+899 FAQPFI
-905 IMTTVPMGAIGVILA
+905 IMMTIPMGAIGVLLA
-920 LVLTG
+920 LVFTG

-945 NAILLLDEANRL
+945 NAILLLDESNRL
-957 LRSGAMGRRSAIMTA
+957 LRSGAMGRRSAMMTA
-972 GETKFQ
+972 AKNKFQ
-978 PIVLATFASVVAQLP
+978 PIVLATFASIVAQLP

-1016 LIVSAILTMYLVP
+1016 LLVSAILTMYLVP

-1041 AKKKAGN
+1041 AKKGASK
-1048 IKKNFQRHKA
+1048 IKKKMNKHATA

>member
-13 LMVILTVVVF
+13 LMVILAIVVF
-23 GLYTYSMMV
+23 GIYTYSMMV
-32 VDLMPKFEVPVVT
+32 VDLLPKFDIPVVT
-45 ATIIYQGA
+45 GTIVYPGA

-58 ESTIIKPLEDQVEL
+58 ETTIIKPIEDQVEL
-72 VDGIDYVQSICLEN
+72 VDGIDYVQSICMEN
-86 YGIIVAMFNMGV
+86 YGIVVAMFNMGV
-98 NVDVAANDV
+98 DVDVAANDV
-107 RSKIDLAS
+107 RSKIELAAAD
-115 VNFPDAVQAP
+115 FPDAVEAP

-132 NGAAIMAISF
+132 NASAIMSISF

-157 DIEPLFTAVSGVASV
+157 EIEPLFTSVSGVASV

-182 SIEVDKDKLKDRNVD
+182 SIELDKDKMIDRNVD
-197 IGTIMGLFGQSNI
+197 IATIMGLYGATNV
-210 NYPVGEVIGKH
+210 NNPVGEVIGKH
-221 KNTSVRTSGKFKNLD
+221 KNTSVRTAGKFKTLD
-236 EIRDMDIPTAKGVIK
+236 EMRNLDIPTSMGVIK

-256 VVKDTVETVT
+256 EVKDTVETIT
-266 SMSRFNGQNS
+266 SASRFNGVNS
-276 VSLDIKKRSDANV
+276 ISLDIKKRSDANV
-289 VDVSKGV
+289 VEVSEGV
-296 RKRMAEIQKT
+296 LKRMAEINKT

-319 SEAVSESIDNVIQN
+319 SEAVNESIDNVIQN
-333 IIIAIGLTS
+333 IMIAIGLTA

-403 ENINNKLNL
+403 ENINAKLGE

-419 AYKGTSEIMIA
+419 AYKGTSEIMVA

-441 FVPIAFMKSIAG
+441 FVPIAFMKSIVG

-459 GLTMVFATFVSL
+459 GMTMVFATVVSL
-471 LVTFTLTPLMA
+471 IMTFTLTPLMA

-488 KKIDE
+488 KKKDA
-493 NGNIIEGQRSIGEKL
+493 NGNIIEGHRSLGEKL
-508 FGIFPKV
+508 FGIFPAT
-515 LNGIRFVYLKTLS
+515 LNIIRAIYLKTLS

-539 GAALIAGIFFVGFLA
+539 VVALVAMVMFVGYMA
-554 KNFLTVEIMPKQD
+554 ANKMTVELSPKQD
-567 QGMMSVKVEM
+567 QGMMNITLEM

-583 ETADSIARIIE
+583 ETTDSVARIIE
-594 SRVKD
+594 ERIKPL
-599 VPEIVHYSVNVGG
+599 PEIKHYSVTVGG
-612 TSSNGGAVNQATMRV
+612 SNGMTSVNQAKLRI
-627 KLLKDWEKKK
+627 KLLKDWE
-637 MPDWKGG
+637 G
-644 HRGTDQIVDSLRPYL
+644 RTRSTDQIVDSLRPYF
-659 ANIPDAFISIKS
+659 ADIPDAYISIKS
-671 TSASEMNN
+671 TSASEMSN
-679 NSAGDVVLEV
+679 NSSGDVVLEV
-689 NGLHRDSVIK
+689 SGLKMDSVVKASEIVMDRIK
-699 AAEILLDRV
+699 DKIDG
-708 RETIEGVVD
+708 IVD
-717 VKMSYEA
+717 IKTSYEA
-724 GKPEIRLIPNRQAI
+724 GKPEIRLIPNRQAL
-738 ADYGLTLQT
+738 ADYGVTLKT

-759 EAGQYTDDGEE
+759 EAGQYTEDGEE

-775 RMMEKDRQSHTDIED
+775 RLQEKDRQSHSDIET
-790 LPILTPKGYVS
+790 LPILTPKGYVNTS
-801 ARDLFFI
+801 ELFYV

-821 KRTRVDVSM
+821 KMSRIDISM
-830 NLLPGHTTGEIMGKV
+830 NLLPGHTTGEIMGKL
-845 GKLAESMKEEV
+845 GKLTADMKDEV
-856 PEGITFSFGAQAD
+856 PEGVSFGFGGNAD

-874 VAEFKVAILM
+874 VQEFITAIIM

-899 FAQPFV
+899 FAQPFI
-905 IMTTVPMGAIGVILA
+905 IMTTIPMGAIGVFLA
-920 LVLTG
+920 LIFTG

-957 LRSGAMGRRSAIMTA
+957 LRSGSMGRRSAVLSA
-972 GETKFQ
+972 AKTKFQ
-978 PIVLATFASVVAQLP
+978 PIMLATFASVVAQLP

-1000 NVAAMTQ
+1000 DVAAMTQ

-1016 LIVSAILTMYLVP
+1016 LIVSALLTMYLVP

-1041 AKKKAGN
+1041 VKAKKDS
-1048 IKKNFQRHKA
+1048 IKLNRRQTA

>member
-32 VDLMPKFEVPVVT
+32 VDLMPKFDVPVVT

-53 NPEEI
+53 SPEEI
-58 ESTIIKPLEDQVEL
+58 ESTIIKPIEDQVEL

-86 YGIIVAMFNMGV
+86 YGILVAMFNMGV

-125 IISKVDI
+125 IIAKVDI
-132 NGAAIMAISF
+132 NGAAIMSISF

-182 SIEVDKDKLKDRNVD
+182 SIEIDKDKMLDRNVD
-197 IGTIMGLFGQSNI
+197 IATIMGLFGQSNI
-210 NYPVGEVIGKH
+210 NFPIGEVIGKH
-221 KNTSVRTSGKFKNLD
+221 KNTSVRTSGKFQTLD
-236 EIRDMDIPTAKGVIK
+236 EIRNMDIPTAKGVIK

-256 VVKDTVETVT
+256 VVKDTIETIT
-266 SMSRFNGQNS
+266 SASRFNGQNS

-289 VDVSKGV
+289 VKVSEGV
-296 RKRMAEIQKT
+296 IKRMNEIQKT

-333 IIIAIGLTS
+333 IIIAIALTAG
-342 ILLLL
+342 LLLL

-403 ENINNKLNL
+403 ENINEKLKL
-412 GLDPKEA
+412 GLEPKEA
-419 AYKGTSEIMIA
+419 AYKGTSEIMVA

-488 KKIDE
+488 KKKDE
-493 NGNIIEGQRSIGEKL
+493 FGNIIEEKPGIIASAL
-508 FGIFPKV
+508 GIFPKA
-515 LNGIRFVYLKTLS
+515 LNGVRFVYLKTLS
-528 FCLSVPGVLFQ
+528 FCLSIPGVIFQ
-539 GAALIAGIFFVGFLA
+539 VLALVGTIAVVGFLA
-554 KNFLTVEIMPKQD
+554 KNALTVEIMPKQD
-567 QGMMSVKVEM
+567 QGMISVKLEM
-577 PVGTNV
+577 PVGTNI
-583 ETADSIARIIE
+583 ETTDSIAQIIE
-594 SRVKD
+594 SRIKG
-599 VPEIVHYSVNVGG
+599 VPEIVHYSMNVGG
-612 TSSNGGAVNQATMRV
+612 SNGMTTVNQATMRV
-627 KLLKDWEKKK
+627 KLLKDWE
-637 MPDWKGG
+637 G
-644 HRGTDQIVDSLRPYL
+644 RTRSTDQIVDSLRPYL
-659 ANIPDAFISIKS
+659 ADIPDAYISIKS
-671 TSASEMNN
+671 ASASEMNN

-689 NGLHRDSVIK
+689 NGLHADSVVKASNLIMDRIK
-699 AAEILLDRV
+699 DSISG
-708 RETIEGVVD
+708 IVD
-717 VKMSYEA
+717 LKTSYEA
-724 GKPEIRLIPNRQAI
+724 GKPEIRLIPNRQAL
-738 ADYGLTLQT
+738 ADYGVTLQT

-759 EAGQYTDDGEE
+759 EAGQYTEDGEE

-775 RMMEKDRQSHTDIED
+775 RMMEKDRQSHTDIEN
-790 LPILTPKGYVS
+790 LPIMTPKGYLNAS
-801 ARDLFFI
+801 ELFYI

-845 GKLAESMKEEV
+845 GALAESMKSEL

-874 VAEFKVAILM
+874 VAEFKVAIIM
-884 AIILTYILLVALLES
+884 AILLTYILLIALLES
-899 FAQPFV
+899 FAQPFI
-905 IMTTVPMGAIGVILA
+905 IMMTIPMGAIGVLLA
-920 LVLTG
+920 LVFTG

-945 NAILLLDEANRL
+945 NAILLLDESNRL
-957 LRSGAMGRRSAIMTA
+957 LRSGAMGRRSAMMTA
-972 GETKFQ
+972 AKNKFQ
-978 PIVLATFASVVAQLP
+978 PIVLATFASIVAQLP

-1016 LIVSAILTMYLVP
+1016 LLVSAILTMYLVP

-1041 AKKKAGN
+1041 AKKGASK
-1048 IKKNFQRHKA
+1048 IRKKMNKHATA